1 MNKGNIFVD
10 RKVMAVC
17 ISLLIALIGFICL
30 KTLPIEQYPDIA
42 PPTVM
47 ITTSYT
53 GADANTVMKSVV
65 MPIEEAVNGVENMA
79 YMTSEASATGEVSIN
94 VFFKQGTDPDMAAVN
109 VQNRVSAALGLLPQE
124 VTRVGVKVEKRQN
137 NILQIAALVSR
148 DGKFDNDFIANYID
162 INVKPRLLRVT
173 GVGAVQNL
181 GNTYSLRIW
190 MKPDVMA
197 QYNLEPQD
205 IFAAIGNQN
214 MVAATGSLGEQ
225 SGNTYQYNL
234 EYKGRL
240 QSIEEFESIVLRTSD
255 GNVLH
260 LRDVADV
267 ELGALSYS
275 FSSKVDGQP
284 GVAFIINQAP
294 GANATQVNAAIN
306 ELYDDI
312 KENMPAGM
320 EFTILQT
327 SDDFLYAAI
336 HNVVETLIIAIIL
349 VILVVYFFLQNF
361 KATLIPSISIIVSLL
376 GTFAVVKVAGFSLN
390 ILTLFALVLAIGTVV
405 DDAIVVVE
413 AVMAKMESGYTSAYK
428 ATKDAMS
435 EVTVAVISCTLVF
448 MAVFIPVTFM
458 PGTSGTFFTQF
469 GITIASSV
477 GLSCISALTLC
488 PALTAVL
495 FRPKKE
501 AQETQHKGLNYWVKS
516 AYEAG
521 YNAILGKYKNG
532 VTHFLQKPGRAWL
545 WLLAAVIAMVF
556 AMRSLPAGLVPQ
568 EDQGVIM
575 VDVTAPAGSPLVET
589 DKIMAQVEEH
599 VLRLE
604 EVESYAKISGFG
616 LLSGTGVSYGTLV
629 IRLKPWDERKGY
641 EHYIDYVMGKLYL
654 SCEDIKDAQIIPFQ
668 MPQIPGYGNSNA
680 IDLQMEDLQGGDM
693 THFNEVV
700 NTFLAELQKRPE
712 VQMAMSLYSESFP
725 KYKVDVNATQCDRAG
740 ISPDVVLNTLGAYC
754 GSAYISNFN
763 QYGKVYRVMAGAA
776 PEYRLDP
783 NSLNNIFVKLNDQI
797 VNGQIVSGKMAP
809 ISQFVTLIPAVG
821 SATQK
826 RFNLYQSIACS
837 VQPNS
842 GYSEGDVQK
851 VIAEVAKEH
860 LPTGYAYEY
869 GGMSRELEANSKSN
883 LTALIYLV
891 CVLLIYMILAS
902 LYESFFIPLAVL
914 LSVPFGLMGSFAFSW
929 LCGQEN
935 NIYLQTG
942 VIMLIGLLAKTAIL
956 ITEFAVEKRK
966 QGMPILQAALS
977 ACEDRLRPILMTVVT
992 MIAGMIPLII
1002 EGGAGANG
1010 NRALAIG
1017 VTGGMAVGTLALVFV
1032 VPAFYIIFQMLHE
1045 RFQGGE
1051 KPVNE
1056 DTETSASQNTSDAPH
1071 TSTPVSDKKNKI
1083 TTVLVLGTLTLCT
1096 LFPSC
1101 GVFKRYEAPQQPEQ
1115 DSIVTAVSEADW
1127 QTYIEDPVLQG
1138 YIKTALANNVDYRS
1152 RQLAIREAD
1161 ARLRAAKLGFL
1172 PTLAI
1177 NTANVGVS
1185 GTVTPGSGTSGAV
1198 LSYQIPLALNWG
1210 GEGLGTITNRKRQ
1223 AQVLREQADDNL
1235 AAAHANLVATMA
1247 RVYTQLQLLDYQA
1260 TIIDSTELIWQR
1272 VLEVQRVLVKNGQA
1286 YSPSVGQMEASL
1298 INVQIQR
1305 KQLLEQINSLELTM
1319 CQLMNEEPHSVVRS
1333 PWTSYE
1339 FAEWTLEPIPAT
1351 QLSNR
1356 ADVRAAERNVAAAFY
1371 QTNMAKAAFC
1381 PALSL
1386 SGLLGWTNNGG
1397 VVVNPGQLLMNAVL
1411 GLAQP
1416 IFAGGKLKANLQVAR
1431 LEQEEAANRYVET
1444 MLRAGR
1450 EVNDAIFRCRNAQE
1464 QDALYRR
1471 LLATQSDAYN
1481 GTCELMKKGKA
1492 TYLEVLTAQEA
1503 YLKAQ
1508 LADVTN
1514 RYNGMI
1520 SLIDLYIAL
1529 GGGTK

>member
-1 MNKGNIFVD
+1 MAKGNIFVD

-17 ISLLIALIGFICL
+17 ISLLIALVGFICL

-65 MPIEEAVNGVENMA
+65 MPIEEAVNGVEDMA
-79 YMTSEASATGEVSIN
+79 YMTSEASATGDVNIN
-94 VFFKQGTDPDMAAVN
+94 VFFKQGTDPNMAAVN

-137 NILQIAALVSR
+137 NILQISALVSR

-197 QYNLEPQD
+197 RYGIAPED

-240 QSIEEFESIVLRTSD
+240 QSIDEFNDIVLRSSG

-267 ELGALSYS
+267 ELGALNYS
-275 FSSKVDGQP
+275 FSSRVDGQP
-284 GVAFIINQAP
+284 GVVFMINQAP

-306 ELYDDI
+306 EIYKDLQ
-312 KENMPAGM
+312 KTMPAGL
-320 EFTILQT
+320 EFTTLQT
-327 SDDFLYAAI
+327 SDDFLFAAI

-349 VILVVYFFLQNF
+349 VILVVYFFLQDF

-376 GTFAVVKVAGFSLN
+376 GTFAVVKIAGFSLN

-413 AVMAKMESGYTSAYK
+413 AVMAKMEHGYTSAYK

-488 PALTAVL
+488 PALTAML

-501 AQETQHKGLNYWVKS
+501 SENGKKSLNQWVKE

-532 VTHFLQKPGRAWL
+532 VGKFIQKPGRAWI
-545 WLLAAVIAMVF
+545 WLIAAVVAMVL
-556 AMRSLPAGLVPQ
+556 AMRALPAGLVPQ
-568 EDQGVIM
+568 EDQGVFV

-616 LLSGTGVSYGTLV
+616 IISGTGVSYGTLV
-629 IRLKPWDERKGY
+629 VRLKPWDDRKGL
-641 EHYIDYVMGKLYL
+641 EHYIDMVMAKLYY
-654 SCEDIKDAQIIPFQ
+654 SCEDIKDAKIFPAQ
-668 MPQIPGYGNSNA
+668 MPQIPGYGNNNG

-693 THFNEVV
+693 SKFNEVV
-700 NTFLAELQKRPE
+700 NAFLAELQKHPE
-712 VQMAMSLYSESFP
+712 VQIAQSLYSESFP

-740 ISPDVVLNTLGAYC
+740 ISPDVVLNTLGAFC

-783 NSLNNIFVKLNDQI
+783 SSLNNIFVRIGDE
-797 VNGQIVSGKMAP
+797 MAP
-809 ISQFVTLIPAVG
+809 ISQFVTLTPTVG
-821 SATQK
+821 SASQK
-826 RFNLYQSIACS
+826 RFNLYQSIGCFI
-837 VQPNS
+837 QPNA
-842 GYSEGDVQK
+842 GYSEGDVQR
-851 VIAEVAKEH
+851 VIDEVAKDH
-860 LPTGYAYEY
+860 LPAGYSYEY
-869 GGMSRELEANSKSN
+869 GGMSRELQANSKSN
-883 LTALIYLV
+883 MTALIYLV

-902 LYESFFIPLAVL
+902 LYESYFIPLAVL

-929 LCGQEN
+929 LCGQQN

-966 QGMPILQAALS
+966 QGMPILEAAMG

-1017 VTGGMAVGTLALVFV
+1017 VTGGMAVGTLALLFV
-1032 VPAFYIIFQMLHE
+1032 VPAFYIIFQKLHE
-1045 RFQGGE
+1045 RFQGESEEQPLPDPPHKGG
-1051 KPVNE
+1051 KS
-1056 DTETSASQNTSDAPH
+1056 SAANQIA
-1071 TSTPVSDKKNKI
+1071 VVI
-1083 TTVLVLGTLTLCT
+1083 VLCT
-1096 LFPSC
+1096 FVFSSC
-1101 GVFKRYEAPQQPEQ
+1101 GIFKKYEPAAKPEA
-1115 DSIVTAVSEADW
+1115 DSLVTAVNDESW
-1127 QTYIEDPVLQG
+1127 QTYITDPVLQG
-1138 YIKTALANNVDYRS
+1138 HVRKALANNVDYRS
-1152 RQLAIREAD
+1152 RQLAVQEAD

-1177 NTANVGVS
+1177 TPANVGVM
-1185 GTVTPGSGTSGAV
+1185 GTYSPDGGMSGATLTYQV
-1198 LSYQIPLALNWG
+1198 PLSLNWG
-1210 GEGLGTITNRKRQ
+1210 GEGFGTITNRKRQ
-1223 AQVLREQADDNL
+1223 AQALREQAEDNR
-1235 AAAHANLVATMA
+1235 AAAHANLVATIA
-1247 RVYTQLQLLDYQA
+1247 RTYTQLQLLDYQA
-1260 TIIDSTELIWQR
+1260 IIMDSTEVIWQR
-1272 VLEVQRVLVKNGQA
+1272 VLEIQKVLVKNGHA
-1286 YSPSVGQMEASL
+1286 YSPSIGQMEASL

-1305 KQLLEQINSLELTM
+1305 KQLMEQIHSLELSM
-1319 CQLMNEEPHSVVRS
+1319 CMLLNEEPHEIARS
-1333 PWTSYE
+1333 PWKSYE
-1339 FAEWTLEPIPAT
+1339 FEVWSIEPIPAA

-1386 SGLLGWTNNGG
+1386 SGLIGWTNNGG

-1411 GLAQP
+1411 GLTQP
-1416 IFAGGKLKANLQVAR
+1416 IFAGGKLKANLKIAKLQ
-1431 LEQEEAANRYVET
+1431 QEDAANRYVET
-1444 MLRAGR
+1444 MLRAGN
-1450 EVNDAIFRCRNAQE
+1450 EVNDAIFRCKNAQE
-1464 QDALYRR
+1464 QDTLYQR
-1471 LLATQSDAYN
+1471 LLTTQSESYQ

-1492 TYLEVLTAQEA
+1492 SYLEVLTAQEN

-1508 LADVTN
+1508 LSDVTN
-1514 RYNGMI
+1514 RYNGLI
-1520 SLIDLYIAL
+1520 SLIDLYVAL

>member
-17 ISLLIALIGFICL
+17 ISLLIALVGFICL
-30 KTLPIEQYPDIA
+30 KTLPIEQYPNIA

-47 ITTSYT
+47 ITTSYS
-53 GADANTVMKSVV
+53 GADANTVMNSVV

-79 YMTSEASATGEVSIN
+79 YMTSEASATGDVNIN

-137 NILQIAALVSR
+137 NILQITALVSR

-162 INVKPRLLRVT
+162 INVKPGLLRVT
-173 GVGAVQNL
+173 GVGSVQLL

-197 QYNLEPQD
+197 RYGIDPQD
-205 IFAAIGNQN
+205 VFAAIGNQN

-240 QSIEEFESIVLRTSD
+240 QSIEEFEDIVLRTSN

-260 LRDVADV
+260 LKDVADV
-267 ELGALSYS
+267 ELGALNYS
-275 FSSKVDGQP
+275 FSSRVDGQP
-284 GVAFIINQAP
+284 GVAFIIYQAP
-294 GANATQVNAAIN
+294 GANATQVNASIN
-306 ELYDDI
+306 ELY
-312 KENMPAGM
+312 KEINKSMPAGM

-336 HNVVETLIIAIIL
+336 HNVVETLIIAILL

-413 AVMAKMESGYTSAYK
+413 AVMAKMENGYTSAYK

-501 AQETQHKGLNYWVKS
+501 EKTTKKTFSQYVKE
-516 AYEAG
+516 AYDAG
-521 YNAILGKYKNG
+521 YNAILSKYKNG
-532 VTHFLQKPGRAWL
+532 VSKFLQKPRRAWL
-545 WLLAAVIAMVF
+545 LLAVAVVLMVL

-568 EDQGVIM
+568 EDQGVFL

-589 DKIMAQVEEH
+589 DKIMAEVEEH

-616 LLSGTGVSYGTLV
+616 IVSGTGVNYGTLV
-629 IRLKPWDERKGY
+629 VRLKPWDKREGM
-641 EHYIDYVMGKLYL
+641 EHYIDMVMAKLYY
-654 SCEDIKDAQIIPFQ
+654 SCEDIKDAQIFPGQ
-668 MPQIPGYGNSNA
+668 MPQIPGYGNSDG
-680 IDLQMEDLQGGDM
+680 IDLQMEDLRGGDM
-693 THFNEVV
+693 SHFNEVV
-700 NTFLAELQKRPE
+700 NSFLAEVQKHPE
-712 VQMAMSLYSESFP
+712 VQMAISLYSESYP

-783 NSLNNIFVKLNDQI
+783 NSLNNIFVRIGDE
-797 VNGQIVSGKMAP
+797 MAP
-809 ISQFVTLIPAVG
+809 IAQFVTLTPSVG

-826 RFNLYQSIACS
+826 RFNLYQSIACN
-837 VQPNS
+837 VKPNP
-842 GYSEGDVQK
+842 GYSDGDVQR
-851 VIAEVAKEH
+851 VIAEVAKDH
-860 LPTGYAYEY
+860 LPAGYGYEY

-914 LSVPFGLMGSFAFSW
+914 LSVPFGLMGTFAFSW
-929 LCGQEN
+929 LCGQQN

-966 QGMPILQAALS
+966 QGMPIVEAALS

-1032 VPAFYIIFQMLHE
+1032 VPAFYIIFQKLHE

-1051 KPVNE
+1051 AAVEEPADSPKPE
-1056 DTETSASQNTSDAPH
+1056 IPGPQTTSRTSVIAILA
-1071 TSTPVSDKKNKI
+1071 VSS
-1083 TTVLVLGTLTLCT
+1083 LLLS
-1096 LFPSC
+1096 SC
-1101 GVFKRYEAPQQPEQ
+1101 GIFKYYTPAEQPAR
-1115 DSIVTAVSEADW
+1115 DSLVTAVSEADW
-1127 QTYIEDPVLQG
+1127 KTYIEDPVLRNL
-1138 YIKTALANNVDYRS
+1138 IDTALANNVDYRT
-1152 RQLAIREAD
+1152 RQLAIQEAD

-1172 PTLAI
+1172 PTLAVSP
-1177 NTANVGVS
+1177 ANVGVS

-1198 LSYQIPLALNWG
+1198 LSYQVPLSLNWG
-1210 GEGLGTITNRKRQ
+1210 GEGFGTITNRKRQ
-1223 AQVLREQADDNL
+1223 AEVLREQAKDNR
-1235 AAAHANLVATMA
+1235 AAMHANLVATIA
-1247 RVYTQLQLLDYQA
+1247 RLYTQLQLLDYEA
-1260 TIIDSTELIWQR
+1260 IIMDSTELIWQR
-1272 VLEVQRVLVKNGQA
+1272 VLEVQRILVRNGQA

-1298 INVQIQR
+1298 INVRIQR
-1305 KQLLEQINSLELTM
+1305 KQLSQEIHSLELSL
-1319 CQLMNEEPHSVVRS
+1319 CRLLNEEPHEIARS
-1333 PWTSYE
+1333 PWTSYT
-1339 FAEWTLEPIPAT
+1339 FDTWTVEPVPASL
-1351 QLSNR
+1351 LSNR

-1386 SGLLGWTNNGG
+1386 SGLIGWTNNGG
-1397 VVVNPGQLLMNAVL
+1397 VVANPGQLLMNAVL
-1411 GLAQP
+1411 GLSQP
-1416 IFAGGKLKANLQVAR
+1416 IFAGGKLKANLKIAKLQ
-1431 LEQEEAANRYVET
+1431 QEEAANRYVET
-1444 MLRAGR
+1444 MLRAGS

-1464 QDALYRR
+1464 QDELYQR
-1471 LLATQSDAYN
+1471 LLTTQQESYD

-1492 TYLEVLTAQEA
+1492 SYLEVLTAQEN

-1514 RYNGMI
+1514 RYNGLI

>member
-1 MNKGNIFVD
+1 MAKGNIFVD

-17 ISLLIALIGFICL
+17 ISLLIALVGFICL

-47 ITTSYT
+47 ISTSYS

-79 YMTSEASATGEVSIN
+79 YMTSEASATGDVNIN
-94 VFFKQGTDPDMAAVN
+94 VYFNQGTDADMAAVN

-148 DGKFDNDFIANYID
+148 DGKFDIDFIANYID

-173 GVGAVQNL
+173 GVGAVQLL

-197 QYNLEPQD
+197 QYGLEPND

-214 MVAATGSLGEQ
+214 MVAATGALGEQ

-240 QSIEEFESIVLRTSD
+240 QSIEEFESIVLRTSN

-267 ELGALSYS
+267 ELGALNYS
-275 FSSKVDGQP
+275 FSSRVDGRP
-284 GVAFIINQAP
+284 GVAFMINQAP
-294 GANATQVNAAIN
+294 GANATQVNASIN
-306 ELYDDI
+306 ELYDQI
-312 KENMPAGM
+312 KKSMPAGL

-336 HNVVETLIIAIIL
+336 HNVVETLIIAILL

-477 GLSCISALTLC
+477 GLSCLSALTLC
-488 PALTAVL
+488 PALTAIL
-495 FRPKKE
+495 FKPKKE
-501 AQETQHKGLNYWVKS
+501 TSSAKKSFSQRVKQ
-516 AYEAG
+516 AYDAA

-532 VTHFLQKPGRAWL
+532 VAKFLKKPRRAWL
-545 WLLAAVIAMVF
+545 WLIAAVIAMVF
-556 AMRSLPAGLVPQ
+556 AMRALPSGLVPQ

-575 VDVTAPAGSPLVET
+575 VDVSAPAGSPLVET

-616 LLSGTGVSYGTLV
+616 LISGTGVSYGTLV
-629 IRLKPWDERKGY
+629 VRLKPWEQRKGI
-641 EHYIDYVMGKLYL
+641 EHYIDYVMAKLYL
-654 SCEDIKDAQIIPFQ
+654 SCEDIKDAQVIPFQ

-693 THFNEVV
+693 SKFNEVV
-700 NTFLAELQKRPE
+700 NNFLAELQKHPE

-783 NSLNNIFVKLNDQI
+783 SSLNNIFVKLNGKM
-797 VNGQIVSGKMAP
+797 VNGEMVNEMAP
-809 ISQFVTLIPAVG
+809 IAQFVTLTPAVG

-837 VQPNS
+837 VQPS
-842 GYSEGDVQK
+842 AGYSEGNVQK
-851 VIAEVAKEH
+851 VIEEVAKTH
-860 LPTGYAYEY
+860 LPTGYTFEY
-869 GGMSRELEANSKSN
+869 GGMSRELQANSKSN

-891 CVLLIYMILAS
+891 CILLIYMILAS

-914 LSVPFGLMGSFAFSW
+914 LSVPFGLMGSFALSW

-966 QGMPILQAALS
+966 QGMPIVEAALG

-1032 VPAFYIIFQMLHE
+1032 VPAFYIIFQKLHE
-1045 RFQGGE
+1045 RFQGEPEPVEEE
-1051 KPVNE
+1051 KKSSIINNKSSIIIVLI
-1056 DTETSASQNTSDAPH
+1056 ASTM
-1071 TSTPVSDKKNKI
+1071 
-1083 TTVLVLGTLTLCT
+1083 TLS
-1096 LFPSC
+1096 SC
-1101 GVFKRYEAPQQPEQ
+1101 GIFKKYEPAQQGPQ
-1115 DSIVTAVSEADW
+1115 DSLITAVSEENW
-1127 QTYIEDPVLQG
+1127 QTYITDPILQG
-1138 YIKTALANNVDYRS
+1138 HIRKALENNVDYRS
-1152 RQLAIREAD
+1152 RRLAIQEAD

-1177 NTANVGVS
+1177 SPANVGVS
-1185 GTVTPGSGTSGAV
+1185 GTYTPDAGTSGATLTYQV
-1198 LSYQIPLALNWG
+1198 PLSLNWG
-1210 GEGLGTITNRKRQ
+1210 GEGFGTITNRKRQ
-1223 AQVLREQADDNL
+1223 AQVLREQAEDNR
-1235 AAAHANLVATMA
+1235 AAAHANLVATVA
-1247 RVYTQLQLLDYQA
+1247 RMYTQLQLLDYQGV
-1260 TIIDSTELIWQR
+1260 ILDSTEVIWQQ
-1272 VLEVQRVLVKNGQA
+1272 VLEIQRVLVKNGQA
-1286 YSPSVGQMEASL
+1286 YSPSIGQMEASL

-1305 KQLLEQINSLELTM
+1305 KQLLEQIHSLELSM
-1319 CQLMNEEPHSVVRS
+1319 CLLLNEEPHTIARS
-1333 PWTSYE
+1333 PWSSYT
-1339 FAEWTLEPIPAT
+1339 FTPWTLEPVPASR
-1351 QLSNR
+1351 LSNR

-1386 SGLLGWTNNGG
+1386 SGLIGWTNNGG
-1397 VVVNPGQLLMNAVL
+1397 IVVNPGQLLMNAAL
-1411 GLAQP
+1411 GLSQP
-1416 IFAGGKLKANLQVAR
+1416 IFAGGKLKANLKIAKLQ
-1431 LEQEEAANRYVET
+1431 QEEAANRYVET
-1444 MLRAGR
+1444 MLKAGS
-1450 EVNDAIFRCRNAQE
+1450 EVNDAIFRCQSAQV
-1464 QDALYRR
+1464 QDSLYQR
-1471 LLATQSDAYN
+1471 LLTTQSESYQ

-1492 TYLEVLTAQEA
+1492 SYLEVLTAQEN
-1503 YLKAQ
+1503 YLNAQ

-1514 RYNGMI
+1514 RYNGLI
-1520 SLIDLYIAL
+1520 SLIDLYVAL
-1529 GGGTK
+1529 GGATR

>member
-1 MNKGNIFVD
+1 MSKGNIFVD

-42 PPTVM
+42 PPTVQ

-79 YMTSEASATGEVSIN
+79 YMTSEASATGEVTIN
-94 VFFKQGTDPDMAAVN
+94 VYFKQGTDPNMAAVN
-109 VQNRVSAALGLLPQE
+109 VQNRVSACMGLLPQE

-137 NILQIAALVSR
+137 NILQIGALVSR
-148 DGKFDNDFIANYID
+148 DSKFDAEFIANYID

-173 GVGAVQNL
+173 GVGGVQNL

-197 QYNLEPQD
+197 RYGIEPND
-205 IFAAIGNQN
+205 VFAAIGNQN

-240 QSIEEFESIVLRTSD
+240 QKIEEFEDIVLRANKGT
-255 GNVLH
+255 VLH
-260 LRDVADV
+260 LRDVADI

-275 FSSKVDGQP
+275 FSSSIDGKP

-306 ELYDDI
+306 ELYEEL
-312 KENMPAGM
+312 KRTMPAGL

-327 SDDFLYAAI
+327 SDDFLYAAM
-336 HNVVETLIIAIIL
+336 HNVVETLIIAILL
-349 VILVVYFFLQNF
+349 VILVVYFFLQDF

-376 GTFAVVKVAGFSLN
+376 GTFALVKIAGFSLN

-413 AVMAKMESGYTSAYK
+413 AVMAKMEAGYHSAYK

-435 EVTVAVISCTLVF
+435 EVSVAVISCTLVF

-488 PALTAVL
+488 PALTAIL
-495 FRPKKE
+495 FRPKGGENE
-501 AQETQHKGLNYWVKS
+501 AMKGERKGLNYYVKL
-516 AYEAG
+516 AYQTS
-521 YNAILGKYKNG
+521 YNAILSKYKNG
-532 VTHFLQKPGRAWL
+532 VAKFLKKPNMAWIF
-545 WLLAAVIAMVF
+545 LLVAVLLMVWT
-556 AMRSLPAGLVPQ
+556 MKNLPSGLVPQ
-568 EDQGVIM
+568 EDQGVIL
-575 VDVTAPAGSPLVET
+575 VDVTAPAGSPLGET
-589 DKIMAQVEEH
+589 EKIMSKVEKH
-599 VLRLE
+599 VLELE
-604 EVESYAKISGFG
+604 EMQSYAKISGFG
-616 LLSGTGVSYGTLV
+616 LLSGTGVSYGTFI
-629 IRLKPWDERKGY
+629 IRLKPWDDRKGL
-641 EHYIDYVMGKLYL
+641 EHYIDMVRAKLYL
-654 SCEDIKDAQIIPFQ
+654 ACEDVKEAQIIPFQ

-693 THFNEVV
+693 SVFNGVV
-700 NTFLAELQKRPE
+700 QDFLAELQQRPE
-712 VQMAMSLYSESFP
+712 IQMAMSLYSESFP

-740 ISPDVVLNTLGAYC
+740 VSPDVVLNTLGAYC

-776 PEYRLDP
+776 PQYRLDP
-783 NSLNNIFVKLNDQI
+783 SSLNNIFVKVGDE
-797 VNGQIVSGKMAP
+797 MAP
-809 ISQFVTLIPAVG
+809 IAQFVTLTPAVG

-837 VQPNS
+837 VQPNV
-842 GYSEGDVQK
+842 GYSEGDVQR
-851 VIAEVAKEH
+851 VIAEVAANK
-860 LPTGYAYEY
+860 LPSGYSYEY

-883 LTALIYLV
+883 LTGLIYMV
-891 CVLLIYMILAS
+891 CVLLIYLILAS

-914 LSVPFGLMGSFAFSW
+914 FSVPFGLMGSFAFSW

-966 QGMPILQAALS
+966 QGMDITEAAMK

-1017 VTGGMAVGTLALVFV
+1017 VTGGMAIGTLALVFV
-1032 VPAFYIIFQMLHE
+1032 VPAFYILFQRLHE
-1045 RFQGGE
+1045 RFQGPMVAKEEAKEELQAPKG
-1051 KPVNE
+1051 KGLSMIMVLVI
-1056 DTETSASQNTSDAPH
+1056 SASLLS
-1071 TSTPVSDKKNKI
+1071 
-1083 TTVLVLGTLTLCT
+1083 
-1096 LFPSC
+1096 SC
-1101 GVFKRYEAPQQPEQ
+1101 GIFKKYESVNPLGAPQSELSAAQQEVMQ
-1115 DSIVTAVSEADW
+1115 LIDSADW
-1127 QTYIEDPVLQG
+1127 QAFIEDPVLRSH
-1138 YIKTALANNVDYRS
+1138 INVALKSNVDYLS

-1161 ARLRAAKLGFL
+1161 ARLRAAKLGFV
-1172 PTLAI
+1172 PTLALSP
-1177 NTANVGVS
+1177 ANVGVS
-1185 GTVTPGSGTSGAV
+1185 GTFTPDNGTAGPT
-1198 LSYQIPLALNWG
+1198 LSYQVPLALNWG
-1210 GEGLGTITNRKRQ
+1210 GEGFGTLTNRKRQ
-1223 AQVLREQADDNL
+1223 AQVLRDQAEDNRL
-1235 AAAHANLVATMA
+1235 VAHANLIATMA
-1247 RVYTQLQLLDYQA
+1247 RTYTQLQLLDYQA
-1260 TIIDSTELIWQR
+1260 AIIDSTEQIWMK

-1298 INVQIQR
+1298 INVRIQR
-1305 KQLLEQINSLELTM
+1305 KQLEQQIHTLELAF
-1319 CQLMNEEPHSVVRS
+1319 CLLKNEEPQDVARS
-1333 PWTSYE
+1333 PWTSYAFE
-1339 FAEWTLEPIPAT
+1339 RMDIAPIPASK
-1351 QLSNR
+1351 LSNR
-1356 ADVRAAERNVAAAFY
+1356 ADVRAAERNVASAYY

-1386 SGLLGWTNNGG
+1386 SGLVGWTNNGG
-1397 VVVNPGQLLMNAVL
+1397 VVANPGQLLMNAVL

-1416 IFAGGKLKANLQVAR
+1416 IFAGGKLKANLTIAKAQ
-1431 LEQEEAANRYVET
+1431 QEDAANRYVET
-1444 MLRAGR
+1444 MLKAGS
-1450 EVNDAIFRCRNAQE
+1450 EVNN
-1464 QDALYRR
+1464 ALYRCQSAQDQDTLYLR
-1471 LLATQSDAYN
+1471 LLATQKESYE
-1481 GTCELMKKGKA
+1481 GTLELMRNGKA
-1492 TYLEVLTAQEA
+1492 SYLEVLSAQEN

-1514 RYNGMI
+1514 RYNGLI

-1529 GGGTK
+1529 GGATK

>member
-1 MNKGNIFVD
+1 MAKGNIFVD
-10 RKVMAVC
+10 RRVMAVC
-17 ISLLIALIGFICL
+17 ISLLIALVGFICL

-47 ITTSYT
+47 ITTSYS

-79 YMTSEASATGEVSIN
+79 YMTSEATATGEVNIN
-94 VFFKQGTDPDMAAVN
+94 VYFKQGTDPNMAAVN

-137 NILQIAALVSR
+137 NILQISALVSR

-197 QYNLEPQD
+197 RYGIAPED

-240 QSIEEFESIVLRTSD
+240 QSIEEFNDIVLRSAG

-275 FSSKVDGQP
+275 FSSRVDGQP
-284 GVAFIINQAP
+284 GVVFMINQAP

-306 ELYDDI
+306 DI
-312 KENMPAGM
+312 YKDLQKTMPAGL
-320 EFTILQT
+320 EFTTLQT
-327 SDDFLYAAI
+327 SDDFLFAAI

-349 VILVVYFFLQNF
+349 VILVVYFFLQDF

-413 AVMAKMESGYTSAYK
+413 AVMAKMEHGYTSAYK

-488 PALTAVL
+488 PALTAIL

-501 AQETQHKGLNYWVKS
+501 ATNGKKSFSQWVKE
-516 AYEAG
+516 AYETG

-532 VTHFLQKPGRAWL
+532 VSRFIRKPGRAWI
-545 WLLAAVIAMVF
+545 WLIAAVVAMVF
-556 AMRSLPAGLVPQ
+556 AMRALPAGLVPQ
-568 EDQGVIM
+568 EDQGVFV

-616 LLSGTGVSYGTLV
+616 IISGTGVSYGTLV
-629 IRLKPWDERKGY
+629 VRLKPWDDRKGI
-641 EHYIDYVMGKLYL
+641 EHYIDMVMAKLYL
-654 SCEDIKDAQIIPFQ
+654 SCEDIKDAMIFPAQ
-668 MPQIPGYGNSNA
+668 MPQIPGYGNNNG

-693 THFNEVV
+693 SKFNEAV
-700 NTFLAELQKRPE
+700 NAFLAELQKRPE
-712 VQMAMSLYSESFP
+712 VQIAQSLYSESFP

-740 ISPDVVLNTLGAYC
+740 ISPDVVLNTLGAFC

-783 NSLNNIFVKLNDQI
+783 NSLNNIFVRIGDE
-797 VNGQIVSGKMAP
+797 MAP
-809 ISQFVTLIPAVG
+809 ISQFVTLTPTVG
-821 SATQK
+821 SASQK
-826 RFNLYQSIACS
+826 RFNLYQSIACFI
-837 VQPNS
+837 QPNA
-842 GYSEGDVQK
+842 GYSEGDVQR
-851 VIAEVAKEH
+851 VIEEVAKDH
-860 LPTGYAYEY
+860 LAAGYGYEY

-883 LTALIYLV
+883 LTVLIYLV
-891 CVLLIYMILAS
+891 CILLIYMILAS
-902 LYESFFIPLAVL
+902 LYESYFIPLAVL

-929 LCGQEN
+929 LCGQQN

-966 QGMPILQAALS
+966 QGMPIMEAALG

-1032 VPAFYIIFQMLHE
+1032 VPAFYIIFQKLHE
-1045 RFQGGE
+1045 RFQGE
-1051 KPVNE
+1051 MKPVE
-1056 DTETSASQNTSDAPH
+1056 ETSEVPDTDMPKSR
-1071 TSTPVSDKKNKI
+1071 KKNPVA
-1083 TTVLVLGTLTLCT
+1083 TVLILCT
-1096 LFPSC
+1096 LSLSTFMFSSC
-1101 GVFKRYEAPQQPEQ
+1101 GVFKKYEPAQRPEA
-1115 DSIVTAVSEADW
+1115 DSLVTAVSEESW
-1127 QTYIEDPVLQG
+1127 QTYITDPVLQG
-1138 YIKTALANNVDYRS
+1138 HIRKALESNVDYRS
-1152 RQLAIREAD
+1152 RRIAVQEAD

-1177 NTANVGVS
+1177 SPANVGVS
-1185 GTVTPGSGTSGAV
+1185 GAYTPGAGMSGAT
-1198 LSYQIPLALNWG
+1198 LSYQVPLSLNWG
-1210 GEGLGTITNRKRQ
+1210 GEGFGTITNRKRQ
-1223 AQVLREQADDNL
+1223 AEVLREQAEDNR
-1235 AAAHANLVATMA
+1235 AAAHANLVATIA
-1247 RVYTQLQLLDYQA
+1247 RTYTQLQLLDYQA
-1260 TIIDSTELIWQR
+1260 IILDSTEVIWQR
-1272 VLEVQRVLVKNGQA
+1272 VLEIQRVLVKNGQA
-1286 YSPSVGQMEASL
+1286 YSPSIGQMEASL

-1305 KQLLEQINSLELTM
+1305 KQLLEQIHSLELSM
-1319 CQLMNEEPHSVVRS
+1319 CLLLNEEPHEIARS
-1333 PWTSYE
+1333 PWKSYE
-1339 FAEWTLEPIPAT
+1339 FEVWTIKSIPAS

-1386 SGLLGWTNNGG
+1386 SGLIGWTNNGG
-1397 VVVNPGQLLMNAVL
+1397 IVANPGQLLMNAAL
-1411 GLAQP
+1411 GLTQP
-1416 IFAGGKLKANLQVAR
+1416 IFAGGKLKANLKIAK

-1444 MLRAGR
+1444 MLRAGN
-1450 EVNDAIFRCRNAQE
+1450 EVNDAIFRCQNAQE
-1464 QDALYRR
+1464 QDSLYQR
-1471 LLATQSDAYN
+1471 LLTTQSESYN

-1492 TYLEVLTAQEA
+1492 SYLEVLTAQEN

-1514 RYNGMI
+1514 RYNGLI
-1520 SLIDLYIAL
+1520 SLIDLYVAI

>member
-1 MNKGNIFVD
+1 MNRGNIFVD

-17 ISLLIALIGFICL
+17 ISLLIALVGFICL
-30 KTLPIEQYPDIA
+30 NTLPIEQYPDIA

-79 YMTSEASATGEVSIN
+79 YMTSEASATGDVSIN

-137 NILQIAALVSR
+137 NILQITALVSR

-173 GVGAVQNL
+173 GVGAIQLL

-197 QYNLEPQD
+197 RYGLDPQD

-240 QSIEEFESIVLRTSD
+240 QSIAEFEDIVLRTYN

-267 ELGALSYS
+267 ELGALNYS
-275 FSSKVDGQP
+275 FSSRVDGKP

-294 GANATQVNAAIN
+294 GANATEVNAAIG
-306 ELYDDI
+306 EIYEDI
-312 KENMPAGM
+312 KQTMPAGL

-327 SDDFLYAAI
+327 SDDFLYAAM
-336 HNVVETLIIAIIL
+336 HNVVETLIIAILL

-413 AVMAKMESGYTSAYK
+413 AVMAKMESGYKSAYK

-488 PALTAVL
+488 PALTAML
-495 FRPKKE
+495 FRPKDEQKE
-501 AQETQHKGLNYWVKS
+501 QRKGLNYWVKT

-532 VTHFLQKPGRAWL
+532 VSRFLQKPRRAWL
-545 WLLAAVIAMVF
+545 WLLAAVVAMVF
-556 AMRSLPAGLVPQ
+556 AMRALPSGLVPQ
-568 EDQGVIM
+568 EDQGVFL

-616 LLSGTGVSYGTLV
+616 IVSGTGVNYGTLV
-629 IRLKPWDERKGY
+629 VRLKPWDKRKGM
-641 EHYIDYVMGKLYL
+641 EHYIDMVMAKLYY
-654 SCEDIKDAQIIPFQ
+654 SCEDIKDAQVFPGQ
-668 MPQIPGYGNSNA
+668 MPQIPGYGNSDG

-693 THFNEVV
+693 SKFNEVV
-700 NTFLAELQKRPE
+700 NSFLAELQKHKE
-712 VQMAMSLYSESFP
+712 VQMAISLYSESYP

-740 ISPDVVLNTLGAYC
+740 ISPDMVLNTLGAYC

-783 NSLNNIFVKLNDQI
+783 NSLNNIFVRVGNE
-797 VNGQIVSGKMAP
+797 MAP
-809 ISQFVTLIPAVG
+809 IAQFVTLTPAVG

-837 VQPNS
+837 VKPNP
-842 GYSEGDVQK
+842 GYSDGDVQK
-851 VIAEVAKEH
+851 IIEQVAKEY
-860 LPTGYAYEY
+860 LPAGYGYEY

-883 LTALIYLV
+883 LTVLIYLV
-891 CVLLIYMILAS
+891 CILLIYMILAS

-966 QGMPILQAALS
+966 QGMGIVEAALG

-1032 VPAFYIIFQMLHE
+1032 VPAFYIIFQKLHE
-1045 RFQGGE
+1045 RFQGGDE
-1051 KPVNE
+1051 GADPTPQTVEAGTQPSGNKPVASMIVVALVASFSLSSCTIFKQYQPTDRPE
-1056 DTETSASQNTSDAPH
+1056 ADT
-1071 TSTPVSDKKNKI
+1071 
-1083 TTVLVLGTLTLCT
+1083 L
-1096 LFPSC
+1096 
-1101 GVFKRYEAPQQPEQ
+1101 
-1115 DSIVTAVSEADW
+1115 VTAVSEADW
-1127 QTYIEDPVLQG
+1127 QTYIEDPILQG
-1138 YIKTALANNVDYRS
+1138 YIQTALKSNVDYRS
-1152 RQLAIREAD
+1152 RQLAVQEAD
-1161 ARLRAAKLGFL
+1161 ARLRAAKLGYA
-1172 PTLAI
+1172 PTLALS
-1177 NTANVGVS
+1177 TASVGVS
-1185 GTVTPGSGTSGAV
+1185 GTVTPGSGASGAT
-1198 LSYQIPLALNWG
+1198 LSYQVPLALNWG
-1210 GEGLGTITNRKRQ
+1210 GEGFGTITNRKRQ
-1223 AQVLREQADDNL
+1223 AQMLREQADDNL

-1247 RVYTQLQLLDYQA
+1247 RAYTQLQLLDYQA
-1260 TIIDSTELIWQR
+1260 HILDSTELIWQR
-1272 VLEVQRVLVKNGQA
+1272 VLEMQRVLVKNGHA
-1286 YSPSVGQMEASL
+1286 YSPSVGQMEVSL
-1298 INVQIQR
+1298 LNVQIQR
-1305 KQLLEQINSLELTM
+1305 QQLKNQVHSLELSM
-1319 CQLMNEEPHSVVRS
+1319 CQLMNEEPHAIERS
-1333 PWTSYE
+1333 AWESYT
-1339 FAEWTLEPIPAT
+1339 FNEWSFEPVPAA

-1356 ADVRAAERNVAAAFY
+1356 ADVRAAERNVAVAFY

-1386 SGLLGWTNNGG
+1386 SGLIGWTNGGG
-1397 VVVNPGQLLMNAVL
+1397 VVINPGQLLMNAVL

-1416 IFAGGKLKANLQVAR
+1416 IFAGGKLKANLRVAQ

-1444 MLRAGR
+1444 MLRAGS
-1450 EVNDAIFRCRNAQE
+1450 EVNDAMFRCRNAKE
-1464 QDALYRR
+1464 QGVIYQRMLN
-1471 LLATQSDAYN
+1471 TQREAYN

-1492 TYLEVLTAQEA
+1492 SYIEVLIAQEA
-1503 YLKAQ
+1503 YLNAQ

-1514 RYNGMI
+1514 RYNGLI
-1520 SLIDLYIAL
+1520 SLIDLYVAL

>member
-1 MNKGNIFVD
+1 
-10 RKVMAVC
+10 MAVC
-17 ISLLIALIGFICL
+17 ISLLIALVGFICL

-47 ITTSYT
+47 ISTSYT

-197 QYNLEPQD
+197 RYGLDPQD

-214 MVAATGSLGEQ
+214 MVAATGALGEQ

-240 QSIEEFESIVLRTSD
+240 QSIEEFESIVLRTSN

-275 FSSKVDGQP
+275 FSSRVDGQP

-306 ELYDDI
+306 ELYSLLQTT
-312 KENMPAGM
+312 MPAGL

-336 HNVVETLIIAIIL
+336 HNVVETLIIAILL

-495 FRPKKE
+495 FRPKNESEGKKG
-501 AQETQHKGLNYWVKS
+501 KGLNYWVKT
-516 AYEAG
+516 AYDAA

-532 VTHFLQKPGRAWL
+532 VSRFLQKPRRAWL
-545 WLLAAVIAMVF
+545 WLLAAVVAMVL
-556 AMRSLPAGLVPQ
+556 AMRALPAGLVPQ

-589 DKIMAQVEEH
+589 DKIMAEVEEH

-629 IRLKPWDERKGY
+629 IRLKPWDKRKGY
-641 EHYIDYVMGKLYL
+641 EHYIDYVMAKLYY

-668 MPQIPGYGNSNA
+668 MPQIPGYGNSDG

-693 THFNEVV
+693 SKFNEVV
-700 NTFLAELQKRPE
+700 NNFLAELQKRPE

-783 NSLNNIFVKLNDQI
+783 NSLNNIFVRIGNE
-797 VNGQIVSGKMAP
+797 MAP
-809 ISQFVTLIPAVG
+809 ISQFITLTPAVG

-837 VQPNS
+837 VKPNN
-842 GYSEGDVQK
+842 GFSEGDVQRI
-851 VIAEVAKEH
+851 IADVAKDH
-860 LPTGYAYEY
+860 LPTGYGYEY

-883 LTALIYLV
+883 LTGIIYLV
-891 CVLLIYMILAS
+891 CILLIYMILAS
-902 LYESFFIPLAVL
+902 LYESFFIPFAVL

-929 LCGQEN
+929 LCGQQN

-966 QGMPILQAALS
+966 QGMPILQAALG

-1032 VPAFYIIFQMLHE
+1032 VPAFYIIFQKLHE
-1045 RFQGGE
+1045 RFQ
-1051 KPVNE
+1051 
-1056 DTETSASQNTSDAPH
+1056 SAPEFPNNQNIQNTP
-1071 TSTPVSDKKNKI
+1071 TTPI
-1083 TTVLVLGTLTLCT
+1083 VLVLVLCT
-1096 LFPSC
+1096 LMLSSC
-1101 GVFKRYEAPQQPEQ
+1101 GVFKKYTPAQQAAQ
-1115 DSIVTAVSEADW
+1115 DSIVSTVSEADW
-1127 QTYIEDPVLQG
+1127 QSYIQDPQLQG
-1138 YIKTALANNVDYRS
+1138 YIQKALENNVDYLS
-1152 RQLAIREAD
+1152 RQLAIQEAD
-1161 ARLRAAKLGFL
+1161 ARLRAARLGYL
-1172 PTLAI
+1172 PTLALSP
-1177 NTANVGVS
+1177 ASVGVS
-1185 GTVTPGSGTSGAV
+1185 GSITPGSGSSGAV
-1198 LSYQIPLALNWG
+1198 LTYQVPLSLNWG
-1210 GEGLGTITNRKRQ
+1210 GEGFGTITNRKRQ
-1223 AQVLREQADDNL
+1223 AEELRLQAEDNL

-1260 TIIDSTELIWQR
+1260 IILDSTEVIWQR
-1272 VLEVQRVLVKNGQA
+1272 VLEVQNVLVKNGQA
-1286 YSPSVGQMEASL
+1286 YSPSIGQMEASL

-1305 KQLLEQINSLELTM
+1305 KQLLEQIHSLELTM
-1319 CQLMNEEPHSVVRS
+1319 CRLMNEEPHELSRS
-1333 PWTSYE
+1333 PWTSYS
-1339 FAEWTLEPIPAT
+1339 FDTWTIEPIPAA

-1356 ADVRAAERNVAAAFY
+1356 ADVRAAERNVAVAFY

-1386 SGLLGWTNNGG
+1386 SGLIGWTNNAG
-1397 VVVNPGQLLMNAVL
+1397 VVANPGQLLMNAAL

-1416 IFAGGKLKANLQVAR
+1416 IFAGGKLKANLNIAK

-1444 MLRAGR
+1444 MLRAGS
-1450 EVNDAIFRCRNAQE
+1450 EVNDAIFRCKNAQE
-1464 QDALYRR
+1464 QDELYQR
-1471 LLATQSDAYN
+1471 LLTTQREAYN

-1492 TYLEVLTAQEA
+1492 SYLEVLTSQEN

-1514 RYNGMI
+1514 RYNGLI
-1520 SLIDLYIAL
+1520 SLIDLYVAL
-1529 GGGTK
+1529 GGGTR

>member
-1 MNKGNIFVD
+1 
-10 RKVMAVC
+10 MAVC
-17 ISLLIALIGFICL
+17 ISLLIALVGFICL

-47 ITTSYT
+47 ITTSYS

-79 YMTSEASATGEVSIN
+79 YMTSEASATGDVNIN

-148 DGKFDNDFIANYID
+148 DGKFDNDFVANYVD

-173 GVGAVQNL
+173 GVGSVQLL

-197 QYNLEPQD
+197 RYGIAPED

-214 MVAATGSLGEQ
+214 MVAATGALGEQ

-240 QSIEEFESIVLRTSD
+240 QSIEEFEDIVLRAAD

-267 ELGALSYS
+267 ELGALNYS
-275 FSSKVDGQP
+275 FSSRIDRQP
-284 GVAFIINQAP
+284 GVAYIIYQAP

-306 ELYDDI
+306 EIYSDLQ
-312 KENMPAGM
+312 KSMPAGM

-336 HNVVETLIIAIIL
+336 HNVVETLIIAILL
-349 VILVVYFFLQNF
+349 VILVVYFFLQDF
-361 KATLIPSISIIVSLL
+361 KATLVPSISIIVSLL
-376 GTFAVVKVAGFSLN
+376 GTFAVVKIAGFSLN

-413 AVMAKMESGYTSAYK
+413 AVMAKMEHGYTSAYK

-488 PALTAVL
+488 PALTAML

-501 AQETQHKGLNYWVKS
+501 SENGKKSFNQWVKE

-532 VTHFLQKPGRAWL
+532 VSKFLQKPGRAWL
-545 WLLAAVIAMVF
+545 WLIAAVVAMVL
-556 AMRSLPAGLVPQ
+556 AMRALPAGLVPQ
-568 EDQGVIM
+568 EDQGVIL

-616 LLSGTGVSYGTLV
+616 IVSGTGVNYGTLV
-629 IRLKPWDERKGY
+629 VRLKPWDQRKGY
-641 EHYIDYVMGKLYL
+641 EHYIDMVMAKLYY
-654 SCEDIKDAQIIPFQ
+654 SCEDIKDAKIFPTQ
-668 MPQIPGYGNSNA
+668 MPQIPGYGNNNG

-693 THFNEVV
+693 SKFNEVV
-700 NTFLAELQKRPE
+700 NAFLAELQKHKE
-712 VQMAMSLYSESFP
+712 VQIAQSLYSESFP

-740 ISPDVVLNTLGAYC
+740 ISPDVVLNTLGAFC

-783 NSLNNIFVKLNDQI
+783 ASLNNIFVRIGDE
-797 VNGQIVSGKMAP
+797 MAP
-809 ISQFVTLIPAVG
+809 ISQFVTLTPAIG

-826 RFNLYQSIACS
+826 RFNLYQSIGCYI
-837 VQPNS
+837 QPNA
-842 GYSEGDVQK
+842 GYSDGDVQR
-851 VIAEVAKEH
+851 VIEEVAKDH
-860 LPTGYAYEY
+860 LPTGYGYEY
-869 GGMSRELEANSKSN
+869 GGMSRELQANSKSN
-883 LTALIYLV
+883 MTILIYLV

-902 LYESFFIPLAVL
+902 LYESYFIPLAVL

-966 QGMPILQAALS
+966 QGMPIIEAALG

-1032 VPAFYIIFQMLHE
+1032 VPAFYIIFQKLHE
-1045 RFQGGE
+1045 RFQGE
-1051 KPVNE
+1051 PEAVE
-1056 DTETSASQNTSDAPH
+1056 ETAESRDTDMPKSR
-1071 TSTPVSDKKNKI
+1071 KKNPV
-1083 TTVLVLGTLTLCT
+1083 TTVLVLGTLSLCT
-1096 LFPSC
+1096 FVFSSC
-1101 GVFKRYEAPQQPEQ
+1101 GIFKKYEPTAKPEA
-1115 DSIVTAVSEADW
+1115 DSLVTAVSDESW
-1127 QTYIEDPVLQG
+1127 QTYITDPVLQG
-1138 YIKTALANNVDYRS
+1138 HVRKALSSNVDYRS
-1152 RQLAIREAD
+1152 RQLAVQEAD

-1177 NTANVGVS
+1177 TPANVGVM
-1185 GTVTPGSGTSGAV
+1185 GTYSPDGGMSGATLTYQV
-1198 LSYQIPLALNWG
+1198 PLSLNWG
-1210 GEGLGTITNRKRQ
+1210 GEGFGTITNRKRQ
-1223 AQVLREQADDNL
+1223 AQVLREQAEDNR
-1235 AAAHANLVATMA
+1235 AAAHANLVATIA
-1247 RVYTQLQLLDYQA
+1247 RTYTQLQLLDYQA
-1260 TIIDSTELIWQR
+1260 IIMDSTEVIWQR
-1272 VLEVQRVLVKNGQA
+1272 VLEIQKVLVKNGHA

-1298 INVQIQR
+1298 INVRIQR
-1305 KQLLEQINSLELTM
+1305 KQLMEQIHSLELSM
-1319 CQLMNEEPHSVVRS
+1319 CLLLNEEPHEIARS

-1339 FAEWTLEPIPAT
+1339 FEVWNIEPIPAA

-1386 SGLLGWTNNGG
+1386 SGLIGWTNNGG

-1411 GLAQP
+1411 GLTQP
-1416 IFAGGKLKANLQVAR
+1416 IFAGGKLKANLKIAKLQ
-1431 LEQEEAANRYVET
+1431 QEDAANRYVET
-1444 MLRAGR
+1444 MLRAGS
-1450 EVNDAIFRCRNAQE
+1450 EVNDAIFRCKNAQE
-1464 QDALYRR
+1464 QDALYQR
-1471 LLATQSDAYN
+1471 LLTTQSESYQ

-1492 TYLEVLTAQEA
+1492 SYLEVLTAQEN

-1508 LADVTN
+1508 LSDVTN
-1514 RYNGMI
+1514 RYNGLI
-1520 SLIDLYIAL
+1520 SLIDLYVAL

>member
-1 MNKGNIFVD
+1 MAKGNIFVD

-17 ISLLIALIGFICL
+17 ISLLIALVGFICL

-47 ITTSYT
+47 ISTSYS

-79 YMTSEASATGEVSIN
+79 YMTSEASATGDVNIN
-94 VFFKQGTDPDMAAVN
+94 VYFKQGTDPDMAAVN

-148 DGKFDNDFIANYID
+148 DGKFDMDFIANYID

-173 GVGAVQNL
+173 GVGAVQLL

-197 QYNLEPQD
+197 QYGLEPND

-214 MVAATGSLGEQ
+214 MVAATGALGEQ

-240 QSIEEFESIVLRTSD
+240 QSIEEFESIVLRTSN

-267 ELGALSYS
+267 ELGALNYS
-275 FSSKVDGQP
+275 FSSRVDGKP

-306 ELYDDI
+306 ELYDQI
-312 KENMPAGM
+312 KQTMPAGL

-336 HNVVETLIIAIIL
+336 HNVVETLIIAILL

-477 GLSCISALTLC
+477 GLSCLSALTLC

-495 FRPKKE
+495 FKPKKE
-501 AQETQHKGLNYWVKS
+501 ETNGKKSFAQYVKE

-532 VTHFLQKPGRAWL
+532 VAKFLQKPHRAWI
-545 WLLAAVIAMVF
+545 WLIAAAVAMVL
-556 AMRSLPAGLVPQ
+556 AMRALPSGLVPQ

-616 LLSGTGVSYGTLV
+616 LISGTGVSYGTLV
-629 IRLKPWDERKGY
+629 VRLKPWDQRKGIK
-641 EHYIDYVMGKLYL
+641 HYIDYVMAKLYL
-654 SCEDIKDAQIIPFQ
+654 SCEDIKDAQVIPFQ

-693 THFNEVV
+693 SQFNDIV
-700 NTFLAELQKRPE
+700 NNFLAELQKHPE

-783 NSLNNIFVKLNDQI
+783 SSLNNIFVKIGNE
-797 VNGQIVSGKMAP
+797 MAP
-809 ISQFVTLIPAVG
+809 IAQFVTLTPAVG

-837 VQPNS
+837 VQPS
-842 GYSEGDVQK
+842 TGYSEGNVQK
-851 VIAEVAKEH
+851 VIEEVAKTH
-860 LPTGYAYEY
+860 LPTGYTFEY
-869 GGMSRELEANSKSN
+869 GGMSRELQANSKSN

-891 CVLLIYMILAS
+891 CILLIYMILAS

-966 QGMPILQAALS
+966 QGMPIIEAALG

-1032 VPAFYIIFQMLHE
+1032 VPAFYIIFQKLHE
-1045 RFQGGE
+1045 RFQGTPEPVEEE
-1051 KPVNE
+1051 KKSSIINNKSSIIIVLI
-1056 DTETSASQNTSDAPH
+1056 ASTM
-1071 TSTPVSDKKNKI
+1071 
-1083 TTVLVLGTLTLCT
+1083 TLS
-1096 LFPSC
+1096 SC
-1101 GVFKRYEAPQQPEQ
+1101 GIFKKFEPAQPAPQ
-1115 DSIVTAVSEADW
+1115 DSLITAVSEENW
-1127 QTYIEDPVLQG
+1127 QTYITDPILQG
-1138 YIKTALANNVDYRS
+1138 HIRKALENNVDYRS
-1152 RQLAIREAD
+1152 RKLAIQEAD

-1177 NTANVGVS
+1177 SPANVGVM
-1185 GTVTPGSGTSGAV
+1185 GTYTPDAGTSGATLTYQV
-1198 LSYQIPLALNWG
+1198 PLSLNWG
-1210 GEGLGTITNRKRQ
+1210 GEGFGTITNRKRQ
-1223 AQVLREQADDNL
+1223 AQVLREQAEDNR
-1235 AAAHANLVATMA
+1235 AAAHANLVATVA
-1247 RVYTQLQLLDYQA
+1247 RMYTQLQLLDYQGV
-1260 TIIDSTELIWQR
+1260 ILDSTEVIWQQ
-1272 VLEVQRVLVKNGQA
+1272 VLEIQRVLVKNGQA
-1286 YSPSVGQMEASL
+1286 YSPSIGQMEASL

-1305 KQLLEQINSLELTM
+1305 KQLLEQIHSLELSM
-1319 CQLMNEEPHSVVRS
+1319 CLLLNEEPHKIARS
-1333 PWTSYE
+1333 PWSSYT
-1339 FAEWTLEPIPAT
+1339 FTPWTLEPVPASR
-1351 QLSNR
+1351 LSNR

-1386 SGLLGWTNNGG
+1386 SGLIGWTNNGG
-1397 VVVNPGQLLMNAVL
+1397 IVVNPGQLLMNAAL
-1411 GLAQP
+1411 SLSQP
-1416 IFAGGKLKANLQVAR
+1416 IFAGGKLKANLKIAKLQ
-1431 LEQEEAANRYVET
+1431 QEEAANRYVET
-1444 MLRAGR
+1444 MLKAGS
-1450 EVNDAIFRCRNAQE
+1450 EVNDAIFRCQSAQV
-1464 QDALYRR
+1464 QDSLYQR
-1471 LLATQSDAYN
+1471 LLTTQSESYQ

-1492 TYLEVLTAQEA
+1492 SYLEVLTAQEN
-1503 YLKAQ
+1503 YLNAQ

-1514 RYNGMI
+1514 RYNGLI

-1529 GGGTK
+1529 GGATK

>member
-1 MNKGNIFVD
+1 MKGNIFVD

-17 ISLLIALIGFICL
+17 ISLLIALVGFICL
-30 KTLPIEQYPDIA
+30 NTLPIEQYPDIA

-47 ITTSYT
+47 ISTSYS

-137 NILQIAALVSR
+137 NILQISALVSR

-197 QYNLEPQD
+197 RYGLDPQD
-205 IFAAIGNQN
+205 VFAAIGNQN

-240 QSIEEFESIVLRTSD
+240 QSIEEFEDIVLRTSN

-275 FSSKVDGQP
+275 FSSRVDGQP

-294 GANATQVNAAIN
+294 GANATQVNASIN
-306 ELYDDI
+306 EIYTQLQ
-312 KENMPAGM
+312 KTMPAGL

-336 HNVVETLIIAIIL
+336 HNVVETLIIAILL

-458 PGTSGTFFTQF
+458 HGTSGTFFTQF

-495 FRPKKE
+495 FRPKKDE
-501 AQETQHKGLNYWVKS
+501 KEQRKGLNYWVKT

-521 YNAILGKYKNG
+521 YNAILGKYKKG
-532 VTHFLQKPGRAWL
+532 VAKFLQKPRLAWV
-545 WLLAAVIAMVF
+545 WLIVAVVIMVF
-556 AMRSLPAGLVPQ
+556 AMRGLPSGLVPQ

-589 DKIMAQVEEH
+589 DKIMAEVEEH

-629 IRLKPWDERKGY
+629 IRLKPWDQRKGY

-668 MPQIPGYGNSNA
+668 MPQIPGYGNSDG

-693 THFNEVV
+693 SKFNQVV
-700 NTFLAELQKRPE
+700 NDFLAELQKRPE
-712 VQMAMSLYSESFP
+712 VQLAMSLYSESFP

-763 QYGKVYRVMAGAA
+763 QYGKVYRVMAGSA

-783 NSLNNIFVKLNDQI
+783 NSLNNIFVRVGDQ
-797 VNGQIVSGKMAP
+797 MAP
-809 ISQFVTLIPAVG
+809 ISQFVTLTPSVG

-826 RFNLYQSIACS
+826 RFNLYQSISCS
-837 VQPNS
+837 VKPNT
-842 GYSEGDVQK
+842 GYSDSDVQR
-851 VIAEVAKEH
+851 VIAEVAKDH
-860 LPTGYAYEY
+860 LPTGYGYEY
-869 GGMSRELEANSKSN
+869 GGMSRELEENSKSN
-883 LTALIYLV
+883 LTILIYLV
-891 CVLLIYMILAS
+891 CILLIYMILAS

-929 LCGQEN
+929 LCGQQN

-966 QGMPILQAALS
+966 QGMPILEAALG

-1032 VPAFYIIFQMLHE
+1032 VPAFYIIFQKLHE
-1045 RFQGGE
+1045 RFQGGGSDSDPAPQPE
-1051 KPVNE
+1051 E
-1056 DTETSASQNTSDAPH
+1056 SAPQTKG
-1071 TSTPVSDKKNKI
+1071 TM
-1083 TTVLVLGTLTLCT
+1083 TTVLLICLLSVSA
-1096 LFPSC
+1096 LFSSC
-1101 GVFKRYEAPQQPEQ
+1101 GIFNKYQPTAQ
-1115 DSIVTAVSEADW
+1115 SVRDSVVTTVSEADW
-1127 QTYIEDPVLQG
+1127 RTYIEDPVLQG
-1138 YIKTALANNVDYRS
+1138 YIQTALKNNVDYRS
-1152 RQLAIREAD
+1152 RQLAVQEAD

-1172 PTLAI
+1172 PTLALSP
-1177 NTANVGVS
+1177 ANVGVS
-1185 GTVTPGSGTSGAV
+1185 GTVTPGGGASGAV
-1198 LSYQIPLALNWG
+1198 LSYQVPLSLNWG
-1210 GEGLGTITNRKRQ
+1210 GEGFGTVTNRKRQ
-1223 AQVLREQADDNL
+1223 AEVLREQAEDNL
-1235 AAAHANLVATMA
+1235 AVAHANLVATMA

-1260 TIIDSTELIWQR
+1260 LILDSTELIWQR

-1286 YSPSVGQMEASL
+1286 YSPSIGQMESSL

-1305 KQLLEQINSLELTM
+1305 IQLLEQINSLELAL
-1319 CQLMNEEPHSVVRS
+1319 CRLMNEEPHAIVRS
-1333 PWTSYE
+1333 PWESYS
-1339 FAEWTLEPIPAT
+1339 FDKWTIDPVPAS

-1386 SGLLGWTNNGG
+1386 SGLIGWTNNGG
-1397 VVVNPGQLLMNAVL
+1397 VVANPGQLLMNAVL

-1416 IFAGGKLKANLQVAR
+1416 IFAGGRLKANLRIAK

-1444 MLRAGR
+1444 MLRAGS

-1464 QDALYRR
+1464 QDVLYQR
-1471 LLATQSDAYN
+1471 LLTTQREAYD
-1481 GTCELMKKGKA
+1481 GTCELMEKGKA
-1492 TYLEVLTAQEA
+1492 TYLEVLTAQES

-1514 RYNGMI
+1514 RYNAII
-1520 SLIDLYIAL
+1520 SLIDLYVAL

>member
-1 MNKGNIFVD
+1 MAKGNIFVD

-17 ISLLIALIGFICL
+17 ISLLIALVGFICL

-47 ITTSYT
+47 ISTSYS

-79 YMTSEASATGEVSIN
+79 YMTSEASATGDVNIN
-94 VFFKQGTDPDMAAVN
+94 VYFKQGTDPDMAAVN

-197 QYNLEPQD
+197 RYGIEPND
-205 IFAAIGNQN
+205 VFAAIGNQN

-240 QSIEEFESIVLRTSD
+240 QSIEEFESIVLRTSH

-267 ELGALSYS
+267 ELGALTYS
-275 FSSKVDGQP
+275 FSSRVDGKP

-306 ELYDDI
+306 ELYDQL
-312 KENMPAGM
+312 KMTMPAGL

-349 VILVVYFFLQNF
+349 VILVVYFFLQDF

-413 AVMAKMESGYTSAYK
+413 AVMAKMEHGYTSAYK

-477 GLSCISALTLC
+477 GLSCLSALTLC
-488 PALTAVL
+488 PALTAIL

-501 AQETQHKGLNYWVKS
+501 KPSEKKSFSQYVKE

-532 VTHFLQKPGRAWL
+532 VAKFLQKPRRAWL
-545 WLLAAVIAMVF
+545 WLIAAVVAMIF
-556 AMRSLPAGLVPQ
+556 AMRALPAGLVPQ
-568 EDQGVIM
+568 EDQGVIL

-616 LLSGTGVSYGTLV
+616 LISGTGVSYGTLIV
-629 IRLKPWDERKGY
+629 RLKPWDQRKGI
-641 EHYIDYVMGKLYL
+641 EHYIDYVMYKLAI

-693 THFNEVV
+693 SQFNEVV
-700 NTFLAELQKRPE
+700 NNFLAELQKRPE
-712 VQMAMSLYSESFP
+712 VQMALSLYSESFP

-740 ISPDVVLNTLGAYC
+740 ISPDMVLNTLGAYC

-783 NSLNNIFVKLNDQI
+783 SSLNNIFVKTGDE
-797 VNGQIVSGKMAP
+797 MAP
-809 ISQFVTLIPAVG
+809 IAQFVTLTPAVG

-837 VQPNS
+837 VQPNA
-842 GYSEGDVQK
+842 GYSEGDVQR
-851 VIAEVAKEH
+851 VIAEVAKDH

-891 CVLLIYMILAS
+891 CILLIYMILAS
-902 LYESFFIPLAVL
+902 LYESYFIPLAVL
-914 LSVPFGLMGSFAFSW
+914 LSVPFGLMGSFVFSW
-929 LCGQEN
+929 ICGQEN

-966 QGMPILQAALS
+966 QGMPIIEAALG

-1032 VPAFYIIFQMLHE
+1032 VPAFYIIFQTLHE
-1045 RFQGGE
+1045 RFQGTPEPAEEENPTGE
-1051 KPVNE
+1051 AASTAKRSN
-1056 DTETSASQNTSDAPH
+1056 SAS
-1071 TSTPVSDKKNKI
+1071 
-1083 TTVLVLGTLTLCT
+1083 GLTAIAVCALA
-1096 LFPSC
+1096 LSLSSC
-1101 GVFKRYEAPQQPEQ
+1101 GVFKKYEPAQQPVT
-1115 DSIVTAVSEADW
+1115 DSLVSAVSDSQW
-1127 QTYIEDPVLQG
+1127 QTYITDPILQG
-1138 YIKTALANNVDYRS
+1138 HIRKALENNVDYRS
-1152 RQLAIREAD
+1152 RKLAVQEAD

-1177 NTANVGVS
+1177 SPANVGVS
-1185 GTVTPGSGTSGAV
+1185 GTYTPDAGTSGATLTYQV
-1198 LSYQIPLALNWG
+1198 PLSLNWG
-1210 GEGLGTITNRKRQ
+1210 GEGFGTITNRKRQ
-1223 AQVLREQADDNL
+1223 AQVLREQAEDNR
-1235 AAAHANLVATMA
+1235 AAAHANLVATVA
-1247 RVYTQLQLLDYQA
+1247 RIYTQLQLLDYQE
-1260 TIIDSTELIWQR
+1260 TILDSTEVIWQQ
-1272 VLEVQRVLVKNGQA
+1272 VLEIQRVLVKNGQA
-1286 YSPSVGQMEASL
+1286 YSPSIGQMEASL
-1298 INVQIQR
+1298 VNVQIQR
-1305 KQLLEQINSLELTM
+1305 KQLLEQIHSLELSM
-1319 CQLMNEEPHSVVRS
+1319 CLLLNVEPQAIARS
-1333 PWTSYE
+1333 PWSSYT
-1339 FAEWTLEPIPAT
+1339 FDPWTLEPVPAS

-1386 SGLLGWTNNGG
+1386 SGLVGWTNNGG
-1397 VVVNPGQLLMNAVL
+1397 VVPNPGQLLMNAAL
-1411 GLAQP
+1411 GLSQP
-1416 IFAGGKLKANLQVAR
+1416 IFAGGKLKANLKIAKLQ
-1431 LEQEEAANRYVET
+1431 QEEAAERYVET
-1444 MLRAGR
+1444 MLRAGS
-1450 EVNDAIFRCRNAQE
+1450 EVNDAIFRCASAQV
-1464 QDALYRR
+1464 QDSLYQR
-1471 LLATQSDAYN
+1471 LLTTQSESYQ

-1492 TYLEVLTAQEA
+1492 SYLEVLTAQEN

-1514 RYNGMI
+1514 RYNGLI
-1520 SLIDLYIAL
+1520 SLIDLYVAL
-1529 GGGTK
+1529 GGATK

>member
-1 MNKGNIFVD
+1 
-10 RKVMAVC
+10 MAVC
-17 ISLLIALIGFICL
+17 ISLLIALVGFICL

-47 ITTSYT
+47 ISTSYS

-79 YMTSEASATGEVSIN
+79 YMTSEASATGDVNIN
-94 VFFKQGTDPDMAAVN
+94 VYFNQGTDADMAAVN

-148 DGKFDNDFIANYID
+148 DGKFDMDFIANYID

-173 GVGAVQNL
+173 GVGAVQLL

-197 QYNLEPQD
+197 QYGLEPND
-205 IFAAIGNQN
+205 VFAAIGNQN
-214 MVAATGSLGEQ
+214 MVAAAGALGEQ

-240 QSIEEFESIVLRTSD
+240 QSIEEFESIVLRTD
-255 GNVLH
+255 HGNVLH

-267 ELGALSYS
+267 ELGALNYS
-275 FSSKVDGQP
+275 FSSRVDGKP
-284 GVAFIINQAP
+284 GVAFMINQAP

-306 ELYDDI
+306 DLYDQI
-312 KENMPAGM
+312 KKTMPAGL

-336 HNVVETLIIAIIL
+336 HNVVETLIIAILL

-477 GLSCISALTLC
+477 GLSCLSALTLC
-488 PALTAVL
+488 PALTAIL

-501 AQETQHKGLNYWVKS
+501 EAGEKKSFAQYVKE
-516 AYEAG
+516 AYDAG

-532 VTHFLQKPGRAWL
+532 VAKFLQKPSRAWL
-545 WLLAAVIAMVF
+545 WLIAAVIAMVF
-556 AMRSLPAGLVPQ
+556 AMRALPSGLVPQ

-599 VLRLE
+599 VLRIE

-616 LLSGTGVSYGTLV
+616 LISGTGVSYGTLV
-629 IRLKPWDERKGY
+629 VRLKPWDQRKGI
-641 EHYIDYVMGKLYL
+641 EHYIDYVMAKLYL
-654 SCEDIKDAQIIPFQ
+654 SCEDIKDAQVIPFQ

-693 THFNEVV
+693 SKFNEVV
-700 NTFLAELQKRPE
+700 NNFLAELQKHPE

-754 GSAYISNFN
+754 GSSYISNFN

-783 NSLNNIFVKLNDQI
+783 SSLNNIFVKIGDE
-797 VNGQIVSGKMAP
+797 MAP
-809 ISQFVTLIPAVG
+809 ISQFVTLTPAVG

-837 VQPNS
+837 IQPS
-842 GYSEGDVQK
+842 AGYSEGNVQK
-851 VIAEVAKEH
+851 VIEEVAKTH
-860 LPTGYAYEY
+860 LPTGYTFEY
-869 GGMSRELEANSKSN
+869 GGMSRELQANSKSN

-891 CVLLIYMILAS
+891 CILLIYMILAS

-914 LSVPFGLMGSFAFSW
+914 LSVPFGLMGSFALSW

-966 QGMPILQAALS
+966 QGMPIVEAALG

-1032 VPAFYIIFQMLHE
+1032 VPAFYIIFQTLHE
-1045 RFQGGE
+1045 RFQGEPEPVEEE
-1051 KPVNE
+1051 KKSSIINNKSSIIIVLI
-1056 DTETSASQNTSDAPH
+1056 ASTISL
-1071 TSTPVSDKKNKI
+1071 S
-1083 TTVLVLGTLTLCT
+1083 
-1096 LFPSC
+1096 SC
-1101 GVFKRYEAPQQPEQ
+1101 GIFKKYEPAQKPEQ
-1115 DSIVTAVSEADW
+1115 DSLITAVSDANW
-1127 QTYIEDPVLQG
+1127 QTYITDPILQG
-1138 YIKTALANNVDYRS
+1138 HIRKALENNVDYRS
-1152 RQLAIREAD
+1152 CKLAVLEAD

-1177 NTANVGVS
+1177 SPANVGVS
-1185 GTVTPGSGTSGAV
+1185 GTYTPGAGMSGAT
-1198 LSYQIPLALNWG
+1198 LSYQVPLSLNWG
-1210 GEGLGTITNRKRQ
+1210 GEGFGTITNRKRQ
-1223 AQVLREQADDNL
+1223 AQVLREQAEDNR
-1235 AAAHANLVATMA
+1235 AAAHANLVATVA
-1247 RVYTQLQLLDYQA
+1247 RMYTQLQLLDYQGV
-1260 TIIDSTELIWQR
+1260 ILDSTEVIWQQ
-1272 VLEVQRVLVKNGQA
+1272 VLEIQRVLVKNGQA
-1286 YSPSVGQMEASL
+1286 YSPSIGQMEASL

-1305 KQLLEQINSLELTM
+1305 KQLLEQIHSLELSM
-1319 CQLMNEEPHSVVRS
+1319 CLLLNVEPQAIARS
-1333 PWTSYE
+1333 PWSSYP
-1339 FAEWTLEPIPAT
+1339 FTPWTLEPVPAS

-1386 SGLLGWTNNGG
+1386 SGLIGWTNNGG
-1397 VVVNPGQLLMNAVL
+1397 IVANPGQLLMNAVL
-1411 GLAQP
+1411 GLSQP
-1416 IFAGGKLKANLQVAR
+1416 IFAGGKLKANLKIAK

-1444 MLRAGR
+1444 MLKAGS
-1450 EVNDAIFRCRNAQE
+1450 EVNDAIFRCKNAQE
-1464 QDALYRR
+1464 QDTLYQR
-1471 LLATQSDAYN
+1471 LLTTQSESYE
-1481 GTCELMKKGKA
+1481 GTYELMKTGRA
-1492 TYLEVLTAQEA
+1492 NYLEVLTAQEN

-1508 LADVTN
+1508 LSDVTN
-1514 RYNGMI
+1514 RYNGLI
-1520 SLIDLYIAL
+1520 SLIDLYVAL

>member
-1 MNKGNIFVD
+1 MTKGNIFVD

-17 ISLLIALIGFICL
+17 ISLLIALVGFICL

-47 ITTSYT
+47 ITTSYS

-79 YMTSEASATGEVSIN
+79 YMTSEATATGEVNIN
-94 VFFKQGTDPDMAAVN
+94 VYFKQGTDPDMAAVN

-137 NILQIAALVSR
+137 NILQISALVSR

-197 QYNLEPQD
+197 QYGVAPED

-214 MVAATGSLGEQ
+214 MVAAAGSLGEQ

-240 QSIEEFESIVLRTSD
+240 QSIDEFNDIVLRSAG

-275 FSSKVDGQP
+275 FSSRIDGQP

-306 ELYDDI
+306 DI
-312 KENMPAGM
+312 YKDLQKTMPAGL
-320 EFTILQT
+320 EFTTLQT

-349 VILVVYFFLQNF
+349 VILVVYFFLQDF

-376 GTFAVVKVAGFSLN
+376 GTFAIVKVAGFSLN

-413 AVMAKMESGYTSAYK
+413 AVMAKMEHGYTSAYK

-469 GITIASSV
+469 GITIASAV

-488 PALTAVL
+488 PALTAIL
-495 FRPKKE
+495 FRPKEESKSNKKSFGQWVKE
-501 AQETQHKGLNYWVKS
+501 AYD
-516 AYEAG
+516 AG
-521 YNAILGKYKNG
+521 YNAILGKYKKG
-532 VTHFLQKPGRAWL
+532 VAKFIQKPGRAWL
-545 WLLAAVIAMVF
+545 WLIVAVVIMVL
-556 AMRSLPAGLVPQ
+556 AMRALPAGLVPQ
-568 EDQGVIM
+568 EDQGVFV

-616 LLSGTGVSYGTLV
+616 IISGTGVSYGTLIV
-629 IRLKPWDERKGY
+629 RLKPWEDRKGM
-641 EHYIDYVMGKLYL
+641 EHYIETVMYKLYL
-654 SCEDIKDAQIIPFQ
+654 SCEDIKDAKIFPAQ
-668 MPQIPGYGNSNA
+668 MPQIPGYGNNNG
-680 IDLQMEDLQGGDM
+680 IDLQLEDMQGGDM
-693 THFNEVV
+693 SQFNEVA
-700 NTFLAELQKRPE
+700 NAFLAELQKRPE
-712 VQMAMSLYSESFP
+712 VQIAQSLYSESFP

-740 ISPDVVLNTLGAYC
+740 ISPDVVLNTLGAFC

-783 NSLNNIFVKLNDQI
+783 SSLNNIFVRIGDE
-797 VNGQIVSGKMAP
+797 MAP
-809 ISQFVTLIPAVG
+809 ISQFVTLTPSVG
-821 SATQK
+821 SASQK
-826 RFNLYQSIACS
+826 RFNLYQSIGCF
-837 VQPNS
+837 VQPNA
-842 GYSEGDVQK
+842 GYSEGDVQRA
-851 VIAEVAKEH
+851 IEEVAKDH
-860 LPTGYAYEY
+860 LPAGYGFEY
-869 GGMSRELEANSKSN
+869 GGMSRELQANSQSN

-929 LCGQEN
+929 LCGQQN

-966 QGMPILQAALS
+966 QGMPIVEAALS

-1032 VPAFYIIFQMLHE
+1032 VPAFYIIFQKLHE
-1045 RFQGGE
+1045 RFQG
-1051 KPVNE
+1051 E
-1056 DTETSASQNTSDAPH
+1056 DIPNNPNNQ
-1071 TSTPVSDKKNKI
+1071 STPSSRKKNPV
-1083 TTVLVLGTLTLCT
+1083 TTVLVLCTLSLCT
-1096 LFPSC
+1096 FVFSSC
-1101 GVFKRYEAPQQPEQ
+1101 GVFKKYEPAQKAEP
-1115 DSIVTAVSEADW
+1115 DSLITAVSEANW
-1127 QTYIEDPVLQG
+1127 QEYISDPVLQG
-1138 YIKTALANNVDYRS
+1138 HIRKALDNNVDYRS
-1152 RQLAIREAD
+1152 RQLAVQEAD

-1172 PTLAI
+1172 PTLSI
-1177 NTANVGVS
+1177 SPANVGVMGNYTPES
-1185 GTVTPGSGTSGAV
+1185 GMSGATLTYQV
-1198 LSYQIPLALNWG
+1198 PLSLNWG
-1210 GEGLGTITNRKRQ
+1210 GEGFGTITNRKRQ
-1223 AQVLREQADDNL
+1223 AQELREQAEDNR
-1235 AAAHANLVATMA
+1235 AAAHANLVATVA
-1247 RVYTQLQLLDYQA
+1247 RIYTQLQLLDYQA
-1260 TIIDSTELIWQR
+1260 IIMDSTEVIWQQ
-1272 VLEVQRVLVKNGQA
+1272 VLEIQRVLVKNGQA
-1286 YSPSVGQMEASL
+1286 YSPSIGQMEASL

-1305 KQLLEQINSLELTM
+1305 KQLLEQINSLELSM
-1319 CQLMNEEPHSVVRS
+1319 CLLLNEEPHRITRS
-1333 PWTSYE
+1333 PFTSVSLSLGE
-1339 FAEWTLEPIPAT
+1339 GWGEVPAAK
-1351 QLSNR
+1351 LSNR

-1386 SGLLGWTNNGG
+1386 SGLVGWTNNGG
-1397 VVVNPGQLLMNAVL
+1397 IVANPGQLLMNAVL
-1411 GLAQP
+1411 GLTQP
-1416 IFAGGKLKANLQVAR
+1416 IFAGGKLKANLKIAK
-1431 LEQEEAANRYVET
+1431 LEQQEAANRYVET
-1444 MLRAGR
+1444 MLRAGS

-1464 QDALYRR
+1464 QDALYQR
-1471 LLATQSDAYN
+1471 LLITQSESYN
-1481 GTCELMKKGKA
+1481 GTRELMKKGKA
-1492 TYLEVLTAQEA
+1492 NYLEVLTAQEN
-1503 YLKAQ
+1503 YLQAQ
-1508 LADVTN
+1508 LSDVTN
-1514 RYNGMI
+1514 RYNGLI
-1520 SLIDLYIAL
+1520 SLIDLYVAL

>member
-1 MNKGNIFVD
+1 
-10 RKVMAVC
+10 MAVC
-17 ISLLIALIGFICL
+17 ISLLIALVGFICL

-47 ITTSYT
+47 ITTSYS

-79 YMTSEASATGEVSIN
+79 YMTSEASATGDVNIN

-148 DGKFDNDFIANYID
+148 DGKFDNDFVANYVD

-173 GVGAVQNL
+173 GVGSVQLL

-197 QYNLEPQD
+197 RYGIAPED

-240 QSIEEFESIVLRTSD
+240 QSIEEFNDIVLRSSG

-260 LRDVADV
+260 LRDVAEV
-267 ELGALSYS
+267 ELGALNYS
-275 FSSKVDGQP
+275 FSSRIDGQP
-284 GVAFIINQAP
+284 GVAYIIYQAP

-306 ELYDDI
+306 EIYSDLQ
-312 KENMPAGM
+312 KSMPAGM

-336 HNVVETLIIAIIL
+336 HNVVETLIIAILL
-349 VILVVYFFLQNF
+349 VILVVYFFLQDF
-361 KATLIPSISIIVSLL
+361 KATLVPSISIIVSLL
-376 GTFAVVKVAGFSLN
+376 GTFAVVKIAGFSLN

-413 AVMAKMESGYTSAYK
+413 AVMAKMEHGYTSAYK

-488 PALTAVL
+488 PALTAIL

-501 AQETQHKGLNYWVKS
+501 EKNGKKSFNQWVKE

-532 VTHFLQKPGRAWL
+532 VSKFLQKPGRAWI
-545 WLLAAVIAMVF
+545 WLIAAVVAMVF
-556 AMRSLPAGLVPQ
+556 AMRALPAGLVPQ
-568 EDQGVIM
+568 EDQGVIL

-616 LLSGTGVSYGTLV
+616 IVSGTGVNYGTLV
-629 IRLKPWDERKGY
+629 VRLKPWDQRKGL
-641 EHYIDYVMGKLYL
+641 EHYIDMVMAKLYY
-654 SCEDIKDAQIIPFQ
+654 SCEDIKDAKIFPTQ
-668 MPQIPGYGNSNA
+668 MPQIPGYGNNNG

-693 THFNEVV
+693 SKFNEVV
-700 NTFLAELQKRPE
+700 NAFLAELQKHQE
-712 VQMAMSLYSESFP
+712 VQIAQSLYSESFP

-740 ISPDVVLNTLGAYC
+740 ISPDVVLNTLGAFC

-783 NSLNNIFVKLNDQI
+783 ASLNNIFVRIGDE
-797 VNGQIVSGKMAP
+797 MAP
-809 ISQFVTLIPAVG
+809 ISQFVTLTPAIG

-826 RFNLYQSIACS
+826 RFNLYQSIACYI
-837 VQPNS
+837 QPNA
-842 GYSEGDVQK
+842 GYSEGDVQR
-851 VIAEVAKEH
+851 VIEEVAQEH
-860 LPTGYAYEY
+860 LPSGYSYEY
-869 GGMSRELEANSKSN
+869 GGMSRELQANSKSN
-883 LTALIYLV
+883 MTVLIYLV

-902 LYESFFIPLAVL
+902 LYESYFIPLAVL

-966 QGMPILQAALS
+966 QGMPIIEAALG

-1032 VPAFYIIFQMLHE
+1032 VPAFYIIFQKLHE
-1045 RFQGGE
+1045 RFQGESEEQPLPDPPHKGG
-1051 KPVNE
+1051 KS
-1056 DTETSASQNTSDAPH
+1056 SAANQIA
-1071 TSTPVSDKKNKI
+1071 VVI
-1083 TTVLVLGTLTLCT
+1083 VLCT
-1096 LFPSC
+1096 FVFSSC
-1101 GVFKRYEAPQQPEQ
+1101 GIFKKYEPAAKPEA
-1115 DSIVTAVSEADW
+1115 DSLVTAVSDESW
-1127 QTYIEDPVLQG
+1127 QTYITDPVLQG
-1138 YIKTALANNVDYRS
+1138 HVRKALSNNVDYRS
-1152 RQLAIREAD
+1152 RQLAVQEAD

-1177 NTANVGVS
+1177 TPANVGVM
-1185 GTVTPGSGTSGAV
+1185 GTYSPDGGMSGATLTYQV
-1198 LSYQIPLALNWG
+1198 PLSLNWG
-1210 GEGLGTITNRKRQ
+1210 GEGFGTITNRKRQ
-1223 AQVLREQADDNL
+1223 AQALREQAEDNR
-1235 AAAHANLVATMA
+1235 AAAHANLVATIA
-1247 RVYTQLQLLDYQA
+1247 RTYTQLQLLDYQA
-1260 TIIDSTELIWQR
+1260 IIMDSTEVIWQR
-1272 VLEVQRVLVKNGQA
+1272 VLEIQKVLVKNGHA
-1286 YSPSVGQMEASL
+1286 YSPSIGQMEASL

-1305 KQLLEQINSLELTM
+1305 KQLMEQIHSLELSM
-1319 CQLMNEEPHSVVRS
+1319 CMLLNEEPHEIARS

-1339 FAEWTLEPIPAT
+1339 FEVWNIEPVPAA

-1386 SGLLGWTNNGG
+1386 SGLIGWTNNGG

-1411 GLAQP
+1411 GLTQP
-1416 IFAGGKLKANLQVAR
+1416 IFAGGKLKANLKIAKLQ
-1431 LEQEEAANRYVET
+1431 QEDAANRYVET
-1444 MLRAGR
+1444 MLRAGN
-1450 EVNDAIFRCRNAQE
+1450 EVNDAIFRCKNAQE
-1464 QDALYRR
+1464 QDTLYQR
-1471 LLATQSDAYN
+1471 LLTTQSESYQ

-1492 TYLEVLTAQEA
+1492 SYLEVLTAQEN

-1508 LADVTN
+1508 LSDVTN
-1514 RYNGMI
+1514 RYNGLI
-1520 SLIDLYIAL
+1520 SLIDLYVAL

>member
-1 MNKGNIFVD
+1 MAKGNIFVD
-10 RKVMAVC
+10 RRVMAVC
-17 ISLLIALIGFICL
+17 ISLLIALVGFICL

-47 ITTSYT
+47 ITTSYS

-79 YMTSEASATGEVSIN
+79 YMTSEASATGDVSIN

-148 DGKFDNDFIANYID
+148 DGKFDNDFVANYVD

-173 GVGAVQNL
+173 GVGSVQLL

-197 QYNLEPQD
+197 RYGLSPED

-240 QSIEEFESIVLRTSD
+240 QSIDEFNDIVLRSSG

-267 ELGALSYS
+267 ELGALNYS
-275 FSSKVDGQP
+275 FSSRIDGKP
-284 GVAFIINQAP
+284 GVAYIIYQAP

-306 ELYDDI
+306 DI
-312 KENMPAGM
+312 YKDLQETMPAGL
-320 EFTILQT
+320 EFSILQT

-336 HNVVETLIIAIIL
+336 HNVVETLIIAILL
-349 VILVVYFFLQNF
+349 VILVVYFFLQDF

-376 GTFAVVKVAGFSLN
+376 GTFAVVKIAGFSLN

-413 AVMAKMESGYTSAYK
+413 AVMAKMEHGYTSAYK

-488 PALTAVL
+488 PALTAIL

-501 AQETQHKGLNYWVKS
+501 APNGKKSFNQWVKE

-521 YNAILGKYKNG
+521 YNAVLSKYKTG
-532 VTHFLQKPGRAWL
+532 VAKFLQKPGRAWI
-545 WLLAAVIAMVF
+545 WLIAAVVAMVL
-556 AMRSLPAGLVPQ
+556 AMRALPAGLVPQ
-568 EDQGVIM
+568 EDQGVIL

-604 EVESYAKISGFG
+604 EVESYAKITGFG
-616 LLSGTGVSYGTLV
+616 IVSGTGVNYGTLV
-629 IRLKPWDERKGY
+629 VRLKPWDKREGY
-641 EHYIDYVMGKLYL
+641 EHYIDMVMAKLYY
-654 SCEDIKDAQIIPFQ
+654 SCEDIKDAKIFPTQ
-668 MPQIPGYGNSNA
+668 MPQIPGYGNNNG

-693 THFNEVV
+693 SQFNEVV
-700 NTFLAELQKRPE
+700 NAFLAELQKRPE
-712 VQMAMSLYSESFP
+712 VQIAQSLYDESYP

-740 ISPDVVLNTLGAYC
+740 ISPDVVLNTLGAFC

-783 NSLNNIFVKLNDQI
+783 NSLNNIFVRIGDE
-797 VNGQIVSGKMAP
+797 MAP
-809 ISQFVTLIPAVG
+809 IAQFVTLTPAVG

-826 RFNLYQSIACS
+826 RFNLYQSIACY
-837 VQPNS
+837 VQPNA
-842 GYSEGDVQK
+842 GFSEGDVQR
-851 VIAEVAKEH
+851 VIAEVAKDH
-860 LPTGYAYEY
+860 LPAGYAYEY

-883 LTALIYLV
+883 LTGLIYLV

-902 LYESFFIPLAVL
+902 LYESYFIPLAVL

-966 QGMPILQAALS
+966 QGMPIIEAALG

-992 MIAGMIPLII
+992 MIAGMIPLIV

-1032 VPAFYIIFQMLHE
+1032 VPAFYIIFQKLHE
-1045 RFQGGE
+1045 RFQGDRE
-1051 KPVNE
+1051 IENQESKVPMIIVI
-1056 DTETSASQNTSDAPH
+1056 AC
-1071 TSTPVSDKKNKI
+1071 STILLN
-1083 TTVLVLGTLTLCT
+1083 
-1096 LFPSC
+1096 SC
-1101 GVFKRYEAPQQPEQ
+1101 GVFKKYEPAQQATQ
-1115 DSIVTAVSEADW
+1115 DSLITAVSDATW
-1127 QTYIEDPVLQG
+1127 QSYITDPVLQG
-1138 YIKTALANNVDYRS
+1138 HIRKALDNNVDYRS
-1152 RQLAIREAD
+1152 SQLIVQEAD

-1177 NTANVGVS
+1177 SPANAGVVGTYS
-1185 GTVTPGSGTSGAV
+1185 PNAGLSGATLTYQV
-1198 LSYQIPLALNWG
+1198 PLSLNWG
-1210 GEGLGTITNRKRQ
+1210 GEGFGTITNRKRQ
-1223 AQVLREQADDNL
+1223 AQVLRDQAEDNR
-1235 AAAHANLVATMA
+1235 AAAHANLVATVA
-1247 RVYTQLQLLDYQA
+1247 RIYTQLQLLDFQA
-1260 TIIDSTELIWQR
+1260 VILDSTEVIWQR
-1272 VLEVQRVLVKNGQA
+1272 VLETQRVLVKNGQA
-1286 YSPSVGQMEASL
+1286 YSPSVGQMESSL

-1305 KQLLEQINSLELTM
+1305 KRLLEQIHSLELSM
-1319 CQLMNEEPHSVVRS
+1319 CLLLNEEPHEIVRS
-1333 PWTSYE
+1333 PWTSYT
-1339 FAEWTLEPIPAT
+1339 FDQWDIEPVPAS

-1386 SGLLGWTNNGG
+1386 SGLIGWTNNGG
-1397 VVVNPGQLLMNAVL
+1397 IVANPGQLLMNAVL

-1416 IFAGGKLKANLQVAR
+1416 IFMGGKLKANLRIAK

-1444 MLRAGR
+1444 MLKAGV
-1450 EVNDAIFRCRNAQE
+1450 EVNDAIFRCANAQA
-1464 QDALYRR
+1464 QDTLYQR
-1471 LLATQSDAYN
+1471 LLTTQSEAYS

-1492 TYLEVLTAQEA
+1492 SYIEVLIAQDN
-1503 YLKAQ
+1503 YLNAQ

-1514 RYNGMI
+1514 RYNGLI
-1520 SLIDLYIAL
+1520 SLIDLYVAL

>member
-1 MNKGNIFVD
+1 MAKGNIFVD

-17 ISLLIALIGFICL
+17 ISLLIALVGFICL

-47 ITTSYT
+47 ISTSYS

-79 YMTSEASATGEVSIN
+79 YMTSEASATGDVNIN
-94 VFFKQGTDPDMAAVN
+94 VYFKQGSDPDMAAVN

-148 DGKFDNDFIANYID
+148 DGKFDMDFIANYID

-173 GVGAVQNL
+173 GVGAVQLL

-197 QYNLEPQD
+197 QYGLEPND

-214 MVAATGSLGEQ
+214 MVAATGALGEQ

-240 QSIEEFESIVLRTSD
+240 QSIEEFESIVLRTSN

-267 ELGALSYS
+267 ELGALNYS
-275 FSSKVDGQP
+275 FSSRVDEKP
-284 GVAFIINQAP
+284 GVAFMINQAP

-306 ELYDDI
+306 ELYDQI
-312 KENMPAGM
+312 KQTMPAGL

-336 HNVVETLIIAIIL
+336 HNVVETLIIAILL

-477 GLSCISALTLC
+477 GLSCLSALTLC

-501 AQETQHKGLNYWVKS
+501 ETNGKKSFAQYVKE
-516 AYEAG
+516 AYDAG

-532 VTHFLQKPGRAWL
+532 VAKFLQNPHRAWI
-545 WLLAAVIAMVF
+545 WLIAAAVAMVL
-556 AMRSLPAGLVPQ
+556 AMRALPSGLVPQ

-616 LLSGTGVSYGTLV
+616 LISGTGVSYGTLV
-629 IRLKPWDERKGY
+629 VRLKPWDQRKGI
-641 EHYIDYVMGKLYL
+641 EHYIDYVMAKLYL
-654 SCEDIKDAQIIPFQ
+654 SCEDIKDAQVIPFQ

-693 THFNEVV
+693 SQFNEVV
-700 NTFLAELQKRPE
+700 NNFLAELQKHPE

-783 NSLNNIFVKLNDQI
+783 SSLNNIFVKIGDE
-797 VNGQIVSGKMAP
+797 MAP
-809 ISQFVTLIPAVG
+809 IAQFVTLTPAVG

-837 VQPNS
+837 VQPS
-842 GYSEGDVQK
+842 TGYSEGNVQK
-851 VIAEVAKEH
+851 VIEEVAKTH
-860 LPTGYAYEY
+860 LPTGYTFEY
-869 GGMSRELEANSKSN
+869 GGMSRELQANSKSN

-891 CVLLIYMILAS
+891 CILLIYMILAS
-902 LYESFFIPLAVL
+902 LYESYFIPLAVL
-914 LSVPFGLMGSFAFSW
+914 LSVPFGLMGSFALSW

-966 QGMPILQAALS
+966 QGMPIVEAALG

-1032 VPAFYIIFQMLHE
+1032 VPAFYIIFQKLHE
-1045 RFQGGE
+1045 RFQGTPEPVEEENPTGE
-1051 KPVNE
+1051 AAPTAKRSN
-1056 DTETSASQNTSDAPH
+1056 SAS
-1071 TSTPVSDKKNKI
+1071 
-1083 TTVLVLGTLTLCT
+1083 GLTAIAVCALA
-1096 LFPSC
+1096 LSLSSC
-1101 GVFKRYEAPQQPEQ
+1101 GVFKKYEPAQQAPQ
-1115 DSIVTAVSEADW
+1115 DSLVAAVSAENW
-1127 QTYIEDPVLQG
+1127 QTYITDPILQG
-1138 YIKTALANNVDYRS
+1138 HIRKALENNVDYRS
-1152 RQLAIREAD
+1152 LKLAVQEAD

-1177 NTANVGVS
+1177 SPVNVGVF
-1185 GTVTPGSGTSGAV
+1185 GTYTPDAGTSGATLTYQV
-1198 LSYQIPLALNWG
+1198 PLSLNWG
-1210 GEGLGTITNRKRQ
+1210 GEGFGTITNRKRQ
-1223 AQVLREQADDNL
+1223 AQVFREQAEDNR
-1235 AAAHANLVATMA
+1235 AAAHANLVATVA
-1247 RVYTQLQLLDYQA
+1247 RMYTQLQLLDYQGV
-1260 TIIDSTELIWQR
+1260 ILDSTEVIWQQ
-1272 VLEVQRVLVKNGQA
+1272 VLDIQRVLVKNGQA
-1286 YSPSVGQMEASL
+1286 YSPSIGQMEASL

-1305 KQLLEQINSLELTM
+1305 KQLLEQIHSLELSM
-1319 CQLMNEEPHSVVRS
+1319 CLLLNEEPQTIARS
-1333 PWTSYE
+1333 PWSSYT
-1339 FAEWTLEPIPAT
+1339 FDPWTLEPVPAS

-1386 SGLLGWTNNGG
+1386 SGLIGWTNNGG
-1397 VVVNPGQLLMNAVL
+1397 VVANPGQLLMNAVL
-1411 GLAQP
+1411 GLSQP
-1416 IFAGGKLKANLQVAR
+1416 IFAGGKLKANLKIAKLQ
-1431 LEQEEAANRYVET
+1431 QEEAAERYIET
-1444 MLRAGR
+1444 MLKAGS
-1450 EVNDAIFRCRNAQE
+1450 EVNDAIFRCQSAQV
-1464 QDALYRR
+1464 QDSLYQR
-1471 LLATQSDAYN
+1471 LLTTQSESYQ
-1481 GTCELMKKGKA
+1481 GTRELMKKGKA
-1492 TYLEVLTAQEA
+1492 SYLEVLTAQEN

-1514 RYNGMI
+1514 RYNGLI
-1520 SLIDLYIAL
+1520 SLIDLYVAL
-1529 GGGTK
+1529 GGASK

>member
-1 MNKGNIFVD
+1 MAKGNIFVD

-17 ISLLIALIGFICL
+17 LSLLIALVGFICL

-47 ITTSYT
+47 ISTSYS

-79 YMTSEASATGEVSIN
+79 YMTSEASATGDVNIN
-94 VFFKQGTDPDMAAVN
+94 VYFTQGTDPDMAAVN

-197 QYNLEPQD
+197 RYGLDPQD

-214 MVAATGSLGEQ
+214 MVAATGALGEQ

-240 QSIEEFESIVLRTSD
+240 QSIEEFESIVLRTSE

-275 FSSKVDGQP
+275 FSSRIDGKP

-306 ELYDDI
+306 NIYKDLQQT
-312 KENMPAGM
+312 MPAGL

-413 AVMAKMESGYTSAYK
+413 AVMAKMESGYTSAYQ

-488 PALTAVL
+488 PALTAIL
-495 FRPKKE
+495 FKPKASTESAKKSFS
-501 AQETQHKGLNYWVKS
+501 QRVKQ
-516 AYEAG
+516 AYDAA

-532 VTHFLQKPGRAWL
+532 VSRFLKKPNRAWI
-545 WLLAAVIAMVF
+545 WLTLAALAMIF
-556 AMRSLPAGLVPQ
+556 SMRALPSGLVPQ
-568 EDQGVIM
+568 EDQGVIL

-616 LLSGTGVSYGTLV
+616 LISGTGVSYGTLIV
-629 IRLKPWDERKGY
+629 RLKPWDERKGIQ
-641 EHYIDYVMGKLYL
+641 HYIDMVMYKLYL

-693 THFNEVV
+693 SQFNEIV
-700 NTFLAELQKRPE
+700 NNFMAELQKRPE

-754 GSAYISNFN
+754 GSSYVSNFN

-783 NSLNNIFVKLNDQI
+783 ASLNNIFVR
-797 VNGQIVSGKMAP
+797 VNGEMAP
-809 ISQFVTLIPAVG
+809 IAQFVTLTPAVG

-842 GYSEGDVQK
+842 GYSEGDVQR
-851 VIAEVAKEH
+851 VIAEVAKDH
-860 LPTGYAYEY
+860 LPTGYGYEY
-869 GGMSRELEANSKSN
+869 GGMSRELEQNSKSN

-891 CVLLIYMILAS
+891 CILLIYMILAS

-914 LSVPFGLMGSFAFSW
+914 LSVPFGLMGSFALSW

-942 VIMLIGLLAKTAIL
+942 VIMLIGLLSKTAIL

-966 QGMPILQAALS
+966 QGMGIVEAALG

-1017 VTGGMAVGTLALVFV
+1017 VTGGMAIGTLALLFV
-1032 VPAFYIIFQMLHE
+1032 VPAFYIIFQTLHE
-1045 RFQGGE
+1045 RFQTE
-1051 KPVNE
+1051 PDKPS
-1056 DTETSASQNTSDAPH
+1056 TKAPMII
-1071 TSTPVSDKKNKI
+1071 V
-1083 TTVLVLGTLTLCT
+1083 VLALSSVMLS
-1096 LFPSC
+1096 SC
-1101 GVFKRYEAPQQPEQ
+1101 GIFKKYTPAEQAQP
-1115 DSIVTAVSEADW
+1115 DTLVTKVSEADW
-1127 QTYIEDPVLQG
+1127 HDFIQDPVLQAH
-1138 YIKTALANNVDYRS
+1138 INKALAQNVDYRS
-1152 RQLAIREAD
+1152 RQLAVKEAD

-1177 NTANVGVS
+1177 SPAQVGVA
-1185 GTVTPGSGTSGAV
+1185 GTYTPGSGMSGAT
-1198 LSYQIPLALNWG
+1198 LSYQVPLALNWG
-1210 GEGLGTITNRKRQ
+1210 GEGFGTLTNRKRQ
-1223 AQVLREQADDNL
+1223 ADELRAQAEDNL
-1235 AAAHANLVATMA
+1235 AAAHANLVATIA
-1247 RVYTQLQLLDYQA
+1247 RTYTQLQLLDYQA
-1260 TIIDSTELIWQR
+1260 VILDSTELIWQR
-1272 VLEVQRVLVKNGQA
+1272 VLEMQRALVRNGKA
-1286 YSPSVGQMEASL
+1286 YSPSIGQMETSL

-1305 KQLLEQINSLELTM
+1305 KQLLEQIHALELSF
-1319 CQLMNEEPHSVVRS
+1319 CLLLNEEPHDVPRS
-1333 PWTSYE
+1333 PWTSYT
-1339 FAEWTLEPIPAT
+1339 FLTWTLEPIPAA

-1356 ADVRAAERNVAAAFY
+1356 ADVRAAERNVAAAYY

-1386 SGLLGWTNNGG
+1386 SGLIGWTNNGG
-1397 VVVNPGQLLMNAVL
+1397 LVVNPGQLLMNAVL

-1416 IFAGGKLKANLQVAR
+1416 IFAGGKLKANLKIAK

-1444 MLRAGR
+1444 MLRAGS
-1450 EVNDAIFRCRNAQE
+1450 EVNDAIFRCQSAKQ
-1464 QDALYRR
+1464 QDELYQR
-1471 LLATQSDAYN
+1471 LLTTQQESYE

-1492 TYLEVLTAQEA
+1492 SYLEVLTAQEN
-1503 YLKAQ
+1503 LLNAQ

-1514 RYNGMI
+1514 RYNGLI

-1529 GGGTK
+1529 GGGAK

>member
-1 MNKGNIFVD
+1 MKGNIFVD

-17 ISLLIALIGFICL
+17 ISLLIALVGFICL

-47 ITTSYT
+47 ISTSYT

-79 YMTSEASATGEVSIN
+79 YMTSEATATGEVNIN

-109 VQNRVSAALGLLPQE
+109 VQNRVSAELGLLPQE

-137 NILQIAALVSR
+137 NILQISALVSR

-197 QYNLEPQD
+197 RYGLAPED
-205 IFAAIGNQN
+205 VFAAIGNQN

-240 QSIEEFESIVLRTSD
+240 QSIEEFNDIVLRTTG

-275 FSSKVDGQP
+275 FSSRIDGQP

-306 ELYDDI
+306 DI
-312 KENMPAGM
+312 YKDLQKTMPAGM

-336 HNVVETLIIAIIL
+336 HNVVETLIIAILL
-349 VILVVYFFLQNF
+349 VILVVYFFLQDF

-413 AVMAKMESGYTSAYK
+413 AVMAKMEHGYTSAYK

-501 AQETQHKGLNYWVKS
+501 APNGKKSFNQWVKE

-521 YNAILGKYKNG
+521 YNAVLNKYKTG
-532 VTHFLQKPGRAWL
+532 VTKFLKKPGRAWI
-545 WLLAAVIAMVF
+545 WLIAAVVAMVL
-556 AMRSLPAGLVPQ
+556 AMRALPAGLVPQ
-568 EDQGVIM
+568 EDQGVFV

-616 LLSGTGVSYGTLV
+616 IVSGTGVSYGTLV
-629 IRLKPWDERKGY
+629 VRLKPWDDRKGL
-641 EHYIDYVMGKLYL
+641 EHYIDMVMAKLYL
-654 SCEDIKDAQIIPFQ
+654 SCEDIKDAQIFPTQ
-668 MPQIPGYGNSNA
+668 MPQIPGYGNNNG

-693 THFNEVV
+693 SKFNEVV
-700 NTFLAELQKRPE
+700 NSFLAELLKHKE
-712 VQMAMSLYSESFP
+712 VQIAQSLYSESFP

-740 ISPDVVLNTLGAYC
+740 ISPDVVLNTLGAFC

-783 NSLNNIFVKLNDQI
+783 NSLNNIFVRIDDE
-797 VNGQIVSGKMAP
+797 MAP
-809 ISQFVTLIPAVG
+809 ISQFVTLTPTVG
-821 SATQK
+821 SASQK
-826 RFNLYQSIACS
+826 RFNLYQSIACY
-837 VQPNS
+837 VQPNA
-842 GYSEGDVQK
+842 GYSEGDVQR
-851 VIAEVAKEH
+851 IIEEVAKDH
-860 LPTGYAYEY
+860 LPAGYGYEY
-869 GGMSRELEANSKSN
+869 GGMSRELQANSKSN
-883 LTALIYLV
+883 LTILIYLV
-891 CVLLIYMILAS
+891 CILLIYMILAS

-929 LCGQEN
+929 LFGQQN

-966 QGMPILQAALS
+966 QGMPIVEAALG

-1032 VPAFYIIFQMLHE
+1032 VPAFYIIFQKLHE
-1045 RFQGGE
+1045 RFQGE
-1051 KPVNE
+1051 MKPVE
-1056 DTETSASQNTSDAPH
+1056 QTPETEGAPTGEGAPTAKRSNSASGL
-1071 TSTPVSDKKNKI
+1071 
-1083 TTVLVLGTLTLCT
+1083 TVLILIGTLT
-1096 LFPSC
+1096 FSSC
-1101 GVFKRYEAPQQPEQ
+1101 GIFKKYEPAQKAEQ
-1115 DSIVTAVSEADW
+1115 DSLITAVSNDNW
-1127 QTYIEDPVLQG
+1127 QSYITDPVLQG
-1138 YIKTALANNVDYRS
+1138 HIRKALENNVDYRS
-1152 RQLAIREAD
+1152 RQLAVQEAD

-1177 NTANVGVS
+1177 SPASVGVM
-1185 GTVTPGSGTSGAV
+1185 GTYTPGAGTSGATLTYQV
-1198 LSYQIPLALNWG
+1198 PLSLNWG
-1210 GEGLGTITNRKRQ
+1210 GEGFGTLTNRKRQ
-1223 AQVLREQADDNL
+1223 AQVLREQAEDNR

-1247 RVYTQLQLLDYQA
+1247 RMYTQLQLLDYQA
-1260 TIIDSTELIWQR
+1260 VILDSTEVIWQQ
-1272 VLEVQRVLVKNGQA
+1272 VLEIQRVLVKNGQA
-1286 YSPSVGQMEASL
+1286 YSPSIGQMEASL

-1305 KQLLEQINSLELTM
+1305 KQLLEQINSLELSM
-1319 CQLMNEEPHSVVRS
+1319 CLLMNEEPHAVPRS
-1333 PWTSYE
+1333 PWKSYE
-1339 FAEWTLEPIPAT
+1339 FEVWTLESVPAA

-1386 SGLLGWTNNGG
+1386 SGLIGWTNNGG
-1397 VVVNPGQLLMNAVL
+1397 VVANPGQLLMNAVL

-1416 IFAGGKLKANLQVAR
+1416 IFAGGKLQANLKIAK
-1431 LEQEEAANRYVET
+1431 LEQQEAANRYVET
-1444 MLRAGR
+1444 MLRAGN
-1450 EVNDAIFRCRNAQE
+1450 EVNDALFRCRNAQE
-1464 QDALYRR
+1464 QDTLYQR
-1471 LLATQSDAYN
+1471 LLTVQGESYD
-1481 GTCELMKKGKA
+1481 GTRELMKKGKA
-1492 TYLEVLTAQEA
+1492 SYLEVLTAQEN

-1514 RYNGMI
+1514 RYNGLI
-1520 SLIDLYIAL
+1520 SLIDLYVAL

>member
-1 MNKGNIFVD
+1 MKGNIFVD

-17 ISLLIALIGFICL
+17 ISLLIALVGFICL

-47 ITTSYT
+47 ISTSYT

-79 YMTSEASATGEVSIN
+79 YMTSEASATGDVSIN
-94 VFFKQGTDPDMAAVN
+94 VYFKQGTDADMAAVN

-148 DGKFDNDFIANYID
+148 DGKFDNDFLANYID

-173 GVGAVQNL
+173 GVGGVQNL

-197 QYNLEPQD
+197 RYGLDPQD
-205 IFAAIGNQN
+205 VFAAIGNQN
-214 MVAATGSLGEQ
+214 MVAATGALGEQ

-240 QSIEEFESIVLRTSD
+240 QSIAEFEAIVLRTSQ

-260 LRDVADV
+260 LRDIADV

-275 FSSKVDGQP
+275 FTSRIDGQP

-294 GANATQVNAAIN
+294 GANATQVNAAIG
-306 ELYDDI
+306 ELYKDLQQT
-312 KENMPAGM
+312 MPAGL
-320 EFTILQT
+320 EFTIMQT

-336 HNVVETLIIAIIL
+336 HNVVETLIIAILL
-349 VILVVYFFLQNF
+349 VILVVYFFLQDF

-413 AVMAKMESGYTSAYK
+413 AVMAKMEAGYSSAYQ

-488 PALTAVL
+488 PALTAIL
-495 FRPKKE
+495 FKPKANAN
-501 AQETQHKGLNYWVKS
+501 AQANSFGQRVKQ
-516 AYEAG
+516 AYDAA

-532 VTHFLQKPGRAWL
+532 VSRFLQKPSRAWI
-545 WLLAAVIAMVF
+545 WLILAAIAMVF
-556 AMRSLPAGLVPQ
+556 SMRALPSGLVPQ
-568 EDQGVIM
+568 EDQGVIL
-575 VDVTAPAGSPLVET
+575 VDVTAPAGSPLLET

-604 EVESYAKISGFG
+604 EVESYAKVTGFG
-616 LLSGTGVSYGTLV
+616 LMSGTGVSYGTLIV
-629 IRLKPWDERKGY
+629 RLKPWDDRKGL
-641 EHYIDYVMGKLYL
+641 EHYIDMVMYKLYL

-693 THFNEVV
+693 TQFNEVV
-700 NTFLAELQKRPE
+700 NAFLAELQKRPE

-740 ISPDVVLNTLGAYC
+740 ISPDIVLNTLGAYC
-754 GSAYISNFN
+754 GSSYVSNFN

-783 NSLNNIFVKLNDQI
+783 ASLNNIFVR
-797 VNGQIVSGKMAP
+797 VNGDMAP
-809 ISQFVTLIPAVG
+809 ISQFVTLTSAVG

-842 GYSEGDVQK
+842 GYSAGDVQR

-860 LPTGYAYEY
+860 LPAGYGYEY

-891 CVLLIYMILAS
+891 CILLIYMILAS
-902 LYESFFIPLAVL
+902 LYESFFIPMAVL
-914 LSVPFGLMGSFAFSW
+914 LSVPFGLMGSFALSW

-966 QGMPILQAALS
+966 QGMGIVEAAFG

-1017 VTGGMAVGTLALVFV
+1017 VTGGMAVGTLALLFV
-1032 VPAFYIIFQMLHE
+1032 VPAFYIIFQTLHE
-1045 RFQGGE
+1045 KIQG
-1051 KPVNE
+1051 
-1056 DTETSASQNTSDAPH
+1056 APEENH
-1071 TSTPVSDKKNKI
+1071 QSPI
-1083 TTVLVLGTLTLCT
+1083 TNHQSPIVLLIVLVSISLN
-1096 LFPSC
+1096 SC
-1101 GVFKRYEAPQQPEQ
+1101 GIFKKYTPAEQAQP
-1115 DSIVTAVSEADW
+1115 DTLLTKVSEAYW
-1127 QTYIEDPVLQG
+1127 QDFIQDPILQKH
-1138 YIKTALANNVDYRS
+1138 INKALSQNVDYRS
-1152 RQLAIREAD
+1152 RQLAVKEAD

-1177 NTANVGVS
+1177 STAQVGVT
-1185 GTVTPGSGTSGAV
+1185 GTYTPGTGLSGAT
-1198 LSYQIPLALNWG
+1198 LTYQVPLALNWG
-1210 GEGLGTITNRKRQ
+1210 GEGFGTLTNRKRQ
-1223 AQVLREQADDNL
+1223 ADALRAHAEDNL
-1235 AAAHANLVATMA
+1235 AAAHANLVATIA
-1247 RVYTQLQLLDYQA
+1247 RTYTQLQLLDYEAQ
-1260 TIIDSTELIWQR
+1260 IIDSTELIWQR
-1272 VLEVQRVLVKNGQA
+1272 VLEIQRALVKNGKA
-1286 YSPSVGQMEASL
+1286 YSPSIGQMETSL

-1305 KQLLEQINSLELTM
+1305 KQLLEQIHSLELSF
-1319 CQLMNEEPHSVVRS
+1319 CRLLNEEPQTIARS
-1333 PWTSYE
+1333 PWTSYT
-1339 FAEWTLEPIPAT
+1339 FQTWILEPIPASR
-1351 QLSNR
+1351 LSNR
-1356 ADVRAAERNVAAAFY
+1356 ADVRAAERNVAAAYY

-1386 SGLLGWTNNGG
+1386 SGLIGWTNNSGL
-1397 VVVNPGQLLMNAVL
+1397 VVDPGQLLMNAVL

-1416 IFAGGKLKANLQVAR
+1416 IFAGGKLSANLKIAKLV
-1431 LEQEEAANRYVET
+1431 QEEAAERYVET
-1444 MLRAGR
+1444 MLKAGS
-1450 EVNDAIFRCRNAQE
+1450 EVNDAIFRSQSAQQ
-1464 QDALYRR
+1464 QDELYQRM
-1471 LLATQSDAYN
+1471 LITQEESYE

-1492 TYLEVLTAQEA
+1492 SYLEVLTAQENL
-1503 YLKAQ
+1503 LKAQ

-1514 RYNGMI
+1514 RYNGLI

>member
-1 MNKGNIFVD
+1 MKGNIFVD

-79 YMTSEASATGEVSIN
+79 YMTSEASATGDVNIN
-94 VFFKQGTDPDMAAVN
+94 VYFKQGTDPDMAAVN

-162 INVKPRLLRVT
+162 INIKPRLLRVT

-197 QYNLEPQD
+197 RYGLDPQD

-240 QSIEEFESIVLRTSD
+240 QSIEEFEAIVLRTSN

-260 LRDVADV
+260 LKDVADV

-275 FSSKVDGQP
+275 FSSRVDGQP

-306 ELYDDI
+306 DI
-312 KENMPAGM
+312 YKDLQNTMPAGL
-320 EFTILQT
+320 EFTVLQT

-349 VILVVYFFLQNF
+349 VILVVYFFLQSF
-361 KATLIPSISIIVSLL
+361 KATVIPSISIIVSLL

-413 AVMAKMESGYTSAYK
+413 AVMAKMETGYTSAYK

-488 PALTAVL
+488 PALTAML

-501 AQETQHKGLNYWVKS
+501 DGKQSKSLNYWVKK
-516 AYEAG
+516 AYDAA

-532 VTHFLQKPGRAWL
+532 VARFIKKPGRAWI
-545 WLLAAVIAMVF
+545 WLIAAAIAMVF
-556 AMRSLPAGLVPQ
+556 AMRGLPSGLVPQ
-568 EDQGVIM
+568 EDQGVIL

-629 IRLKPWDERKGY
+629 VRLKPWEEREGLQ
-641 EHYIDYVMGKLYL
+641 HYIDMVMLKLYL
-654 SCEDIKDAQIIPFQ
+654 SCEDIKDAQVFPFQ

-693 THFNEVV
+693 TQFNEVV
-700 NTFLAELQKRPE
+700 NNFLAEVQKRPE

-740 ISPDVVLNTLGAYC
+740 ISPDIVLNTLGAYC

-797 VNGQIVSGKMAP
+797 ENGEIVKGQMAP
-809 ISQFVTLIPAVG
+809 ISQFVTLTPAVG

-842 GYSEGDVQK
+842 GYSEGDVQR
-851 VIAEVAKEH
+851 VIAEVAKDY
-860 LPTGYAYEY
+860 LPTGYGYEY

-883 LTALIYLV
+883 LTIGIYLI
-891 CVLLIYMILAS
+891 CILLIYMILAS

-966 QGMPILQAALS
+966 QGMPILDAALG

-1017 VTGGMAVGTLALVFV
+1017 VTGGMAVGTLALLFV
-1032 VPAFYIIFQMLHE
+1032 VPAFYIIFQRLHE
-1045 RFQGGE
+1045 RFQGSE
-1051 KPVNE
+1051 ENQPVAQ
-1056 DTETSASQNTSDAPH
+1056 TEPVAAEAPQSKQSGSLK
-1071 TSTPVSDKKNKI
+1071 TIMVIAVCSLALS
-1083 TTVLVLGTLTLCT
+1083 LS
-1096 LFPSC
+1096 SC
-1101 GVFKRYEAPQQPEQ
+1101 GVFKKYTPVQQPQQ
-1115 DSIVTAVSEADW
+1115 DSLVTAVSEADW
-1127 QTYIEDPVLQG
+1127 QSYIQDPVLRG
-1138 YIKTALANNVDYRS
+1138 HIKKALDNNVDILS
-1152 RQLAIREAD
+1152 CKLAIQEAD
-1161 ARLRAAKLGFL
+1161 ARLRAAKLGYL

-1177 NTANVGVS
+1177 SPAHVGVS
-1185 GTVTPGSGTSGAV
+1185 GTVTPGEGASGAV
-1198 LSYQIPLALNWG
+1198 LSYHVPLALNWG
-1210 GEGLGTITNRKRQ
+1210 GEGFGTITNRKRQ
-1223 AQVLREQADDNL
+1223 AEVLREQAEDNL
-1235 AAAHANLVATMA
+1235 AAQHANLVATVA
-1247 RVYTQLQLLDYQA
+1247 RIYTQLQLLDYQA
-1260 TIIDSTELIWQR
+1260 TILDSTEVIWQR
-1272 VLEVQRVLVKNGQA
+1272 VLEVQRVLVKNGRA

-1298 INVQIQR
+1298 IDVQIQR
-1305 KQLLEQINSLELTM
+1305 KQLLEETHSLELMM
-1319 CQLMNEEPHSVVRS
+1319 CLLLNDEPHQIARS
-1333 PWTSYE
+1333 PWTSYS
-1339 FAEWTLEPIPAT
+1339 FTTWTIEPIAAA

-1386 SGLLGWTNNGG
+1386 TGLIGWTNNSGL
-1397 VVVNPGQLLMNAVL
+1397 VANPGQLLMNAAL
-1411 GLAQP
+1411 GLTQP
-1416 IFAGGKLKANLQVAR
+1416 IFAGGKLKANLKIAKLQ
-1431 LEQEEAANRYVET
+1431 QEEAANRYAET
-1444 MLRAGR
+1444 MLRAGS
-1450 EVNDAIFRCRNAQE
+1450 EVNDAIFRCRSAQE
-1464 QDALYRR
+1464 QDTLYQR
-1471 LLATQSDAYN
+1471 LLDTQLESYN

-1492 TYLEVLTAQEA
+1492 SYLEVLTAQEN

-1520 SLIDLYIAL
+1520 SLIDLYVAL

>member
-1 MNKGNIFVD
+1 MKGNIFVD

-17 ISLLIALIGFICL
+17 LSLLIALVGFICL

-47 ITTSYT
+47 ISTSYT

-79 YMTSEASATGEVSIN
+79 YMTSEASATGDVSIS
-94 VFFKQGTDPDMAAVN
+94 VYFKQGTDADMAAVN
-109 VQNRVSAALGLLPQE
+109 VQNRVSSALGLLPQE

-162 INVKPRLLRVT
+162 INIKPRLLRVT

-197 QYNLEPQD
+197 RYGLDPQD

-214 MVAATGSLGEQ
+214 MVAATGALGEQ

-240 QSIEEFESIVLRTSD
+240 QSIAEFESIVLRTSQ

-275 FSSKVDGQP
+275 FSSRIDGQP

-294 GANATQVNAAIN
+294 GANATQVNAAIGQ
-306 ELYDDI
+306 LYKDLQQT
-312 KENMPAGM
+312 MPAGL
-320 EFTILQT
+320 EFTIMQT

-336 HNVVETLIIAIIL
+336 HNVVETLIIAILL

-376 GTFAVVKVAGFSLN
+376 GTFAIVKVAGFSLN

-413 AVMAKMESGYTSAYK
+413 AVMAKMEQGYTSAYQ

-488 PALTAVL
+488 PALTALL
-495 FRPKKE
+495 FKPSAVSNQQSASFSQR
-501 AQETQHKGLNYWVKS
+501 VKQ
-516 AYEAG
+516 AYDAA
-521 YNAILGKYKNG
+521 YNAISAKYTNG
-532 VTHFLQKPGRAWL
+532 VSRFLQKPGRAWI
-545 WLLAAVIAMVF
+545 WLVLAAVAMVF
-556 AMRSLPAGLVPQ
+556 SMRALPSGLVPQ
-568 EDQGVIM
+568 EDQGVIL
-575 VDVTAPAGSPLVET
+575 VNVTAPAGSPLRET
-589 DKIMAQVEEH
+589 EKIMSQVEEH

-604 EVESYAKISGFG
+604 EVASYAKVTGFG
-616 LLSGTGVSYGTLV
+616 LISGTGVSYGTLIV
-629 IRLKPWDERKGY
+629 RLKPWDERKGI
-641 EHYIDYVMGKLYL
+641 EHYIDMVMYKLFV
-654 SCEDIKDAQIIPFQ
+654 SCEDIKDAQVIPFQ

-680 IDLQMEDLQGGDM
+680 IDLQLEDLQGGDM
-693 THFNEVV
+693 SEFNEVA
-700 NTFLAELQKRPE
+700 NAFLAELQKRPE

-754 GSAYISNFN
+754 GSSYVSNFN

-783 NSLNNIFVKLNDQI
+783 NSLNNIFVR
-797 VNGQIVSGKMAP
+797 VNGAMAP
-809 ISQFVTLIPAVG
+809 ISQFVTLTPAVG
-821 SATQK
+821 SASQK

-842 GYSEGDVQK
+842 GYSEGDVQR
-851 VIAEVAKEH
+851 VIAEVAKDY
-860 LPTGYAYEY
+860 LPTGYGYEY

-891 CVLLIYMILAS
+891 CILLIYMILAS

-914 LSVPFGLMGSFAFSW
+914 LSVPFGLMGSFALSW

-942 VIMLIGLLAKTAIL
+942 VIMLIGLLSKTAIL

-966 QGMPILQAALS
+966 QGMGIVEAALG

-1017 VTGGMAVGTLALVFV
+1017 VTGGMAIGTLALLFV
-1032 VPAFYIIFQMLHE
+1032 VPAFYIIFQKLHE
-1045 RFQGGE
+1045 RFQG
-1051 KPVNE
+1051 
-1056 DTETSASQNTSDAPH
+1056 APEEESSKSRNIEISKH
-1071 TSTPVSDKKNKI
+1071 RKKAPI
-1083 TTVLVLGTLTLCT
+1083 IVLILISTLT
-1096 LFPSC
+1096 FSSC
-1101 GVFKRYEAPQQPEQ
+1101 GIFKKYTPAEQPQQ
-1115 DSIVTAVSEADW
+1115 DSLVTTVSEADW
-1127 QTYIEDPVLQG
+1127 RAFIQDPILQG
-1138 YIKTALANNVDYRS
+1138 HIQKALKQNVDYRS
-1152 RQLAIREAD
+1152 RQLAVKEAD

-1172 PTLAI
+1172 PTLAVS
-1177 NTANVGVS
+1177 TAQVGIA
-1185 GTVTPGSGTSGAV
+1185 GTYTPGSGLSGAT
-1198 LSYQIPLALNWG
+1198 LSYQVPLALNWG
-1210 GEGLGTITNRKRQ
+1210 GEGFGTLTNRKRQ
-1223 AQVLREQADDNL
+1223 ADVLREQAEDNL
-1235 AAAHANLVATMA
+1235 AAAHANLVATLA
-1247 RVYTQLQLLDYQA
+1247 RTYTQLQLLDYQA
-1260 TIIDSTELIWQR
+1260 AILDSTELIWQR
-1272 VLEVQRVLVKNGQA
+1272 VLEMQRALVRNGKA
-1286 YSPSVGQMEASL
+1286 YSPSIGQMETSL

-1305 KQLLEQINSLELTM
+1305 QQLREQIHALELSF
-1319 CQLMNEEPHSVVRS
+1319 CRLLNEEPHDIARS
-1333 PWTSYE
+1333 PWTSYV
-1339 FAEWTLEPIPAT
+1339 FTTWTLEPIPAAK
-1351 QLSNR
+1351 LSNR
-1356 ADVRAAERNVAAAFY
+1356 ADVRAAERNVAAAYY

-1386 SGLLGWTNNGG
+1386 SGLIGWTNNGG
-1397 VVVNPGQLLMNAVL
+1397 LVVDPGQLLMNAVV

-1416 IFAGGKLKANLQVAR
+1416 IFAGGKLKANLKIAK
-1431 LEQEEAANRYVET
+1431 LEQEEAAERYVET
-1444 MLRAGR
+1444 MLKAGS
-1450 EVNDAIFRCRNAQE
+1450 EVNDAIFRCQSAQQ
-1464 QDALYRR
+1464 QDALYQR
-1471 LLATQSDAYN
+1471 LLTTQQESYQ

-1492 TYLEVLTAQEA
+1492 SYLEVLTAQEN
-1503 YLKAQ
+1503 LLNAQ

-1514 RYNGMI
+1514 RYNGLI
-1520 SLIDLYIAL
+1520 SLIDLYLAL

>member
-1 MNKGNIFVD
+1 MAKGNIFVD

-17 ISLLIALIGFICL
+17 ISLLIALVGFICL

-47 ITTSYT
+47 ISTSYS

-79 YMTSEASATGEVSIN
+79 YMTSEASATGDVSIN
-94 VFFKQGTDPDMAAVN
+94 VYFKQGSDPDMAAVN

-197 QYNLEPQD
+197 RYGLDPQD
-205 IFAAIGNQN
+205 IFAAVGNQN
-214 MVAATGSLGEQ
+214 MVAATGALGEQ

-240 QSIEEFESIVLRTSD
+240 QSIDEFESIVLRTSQ

-275 FSSKVDGQP
+275 FTSRIDGQP

-294 GANATQVNAAIN
+294 GANATQVNAVIN
-306 ELYDDI
+306 ELYKDLQQT
-312 KENMPAGM
+312 MPSGL

-413 AVMAKMESGYTSAYK
+413 AVMAKMEAGYKSAYQ

-488 PALTAVL
+488 PALTAIL
-495 FRPKKE
+495 FRPKEGEGRE
-501 AQETQHKGLNYWVKS
+501 AKGERISFSQRVKQ
-516 AYEAG
+516 AYDAA

-532 VTHFLQKPGRAWL
+532 VSRFLKKPARAWI
-545 WLLAAVIAMVF
+545 WLILAAVAMIF
-556 AMRSLPAGLVPQ
+556 SMRALPSGLVPQ
-568 EDQGVIM
+568 EDQGVIL

-589 DKIMAQVEEH
+589 EKIMTQVEEH

-604 EVESYAKISGFG
+604 EVESYAKVAGFG
-616 LLSGTGVSYGTLV
+616 LISGTGVSYGTLIV
-629 IRLKPWDERKGY
+629 RLKPWDDRKGI
-641 EHYIDYVMGKLYL
+641 EHYIDMVMYKLYL
-654 SCEDIKDAQIIPFQ
+654 SCEDIKDAQVIPFQ

-693 THFNEVV
+693 TQFNEVV
-700 NTFLAELQKRPE
+700 NAFLAELQKRPE

-754 GSAYISNFN
+754 GSSYVSNFN

-783 NSLNNIFVKLNDQI
+783 ASLNNIFVRINDQ
-797 VNGQIVSGKMAP
+797 MAP
-809 ISQFVTLIPAVG
+809 ISQFVTLTPAVG

-826 RFNLYQSIACS
+826 RFNLYQAIACS

-842 GYSEGDVQK
+842 GYSEGDVQR
-851 VIAEVAKEH
+851 VIAEVAKDH
-860 LPTGYAYEY
+860 LPTGYGYEY
-869 GGMSRELEANSKSN
+869 GGMSRELEQNSKSN

-891 CVLLIYMILAS
+891 CILLIYMILAS

-914 LSVPFGLMGSFAFSW
+914 LSVPFGLMGSFALSW

-942 VIMLIGLLAKTAIL
+942 VIMLIGLLSKTAIL

-966 QGMPILQAALS
+966 QGMGIVEAALG

-1017 VTGGMAVGTLALVFV
+1017 VTGGMAVGTLALLFV
-1032 VPAFYIIFQMLHE
+1032 VPAFYIIFQTLHE
-1045 RFQGGE
+1045 RFQGRE
-1051 KPVNE
+1051 ATP
-1056 DTETSASQNTSDAPH
+1056 
-1071 TSTPVSDKKNKI
+1071 STPNTPSSPKTPMI
-1083 TTVLVLGTLTLCT
+1083 IVLALSSVL
-1096 LFPSC
+1096 FSSC
-1101 GVFKRYEAPQQPEQ
+1101 GIFKKYTPANQPQP
-1115 DSIVTAVSEADW
+1115 DTLVTKVIEADW
-1127 QTYIEDPVLQG
+1127 HDFMQDPVLQAH
-1138 YIKTALANNVDYRS
+1138 IEKALAQNVDYRS
-1152 RQLAIREAD
+1152 QQLAVKEAD

-1172 PTLAI
+1172 PTLAVS
-1177 NTANVGVS
+1177 TAQTGIS
-1185 GTVTPGSGTSGAV
+1185 GTYTPGSGVAGPV
-1198 LSYQIPLALNWG
+1198 LSYQVPLALNWG
-1210 GEGLGTITNRKRQ
+1210 GEGFGTLTNRKRQ
-1223 AQVLREQADDNL
+1223 ADVLRAQAEDNL
-1235 AAAHANLVATMA
+1235 AAAHANLVATIA
-1247 RVYTQLQLLDYQA
+1247 RTYTQLQLLDYQA
-1260 TIIDSTELIWQR
+1260 VILDSTELIWQR
-1272 VLEVQRVLVKNGQA
+1272 VLEMQRALVRNGRA
-1286 YSPSVGQMEASL
+1286 YSPSIGQMETSL

-1305 KQLLEQINSLELTM
+1305 QQLREQIHALELAF
-1319 CQLMNEEPHSVVRS
+1319 CRLLNEEPQEIQRS
-1333 PWTSYE
+1333 PWTSYD
-1339 FAEWTLEPIPAT
+1339 FRTWTLEPIPAA

-1356 ADVRAAERNVAAAFY
+1356 ADVRAAERNVAAAYY

-1397 VVVNPGQLLMNAVL
+1397 LVIDPGQLLMNAVV

-1416 IFAGGKLKANLQVAR
+1416 IFASGKLTANLKIAK

-1444 MLRAGR
+1444 MLKAGS
-1450 EVNDAIFRCRNAQE
+1450 EVNDAIFRCQSAQQ
-1464 QDALYRR
+1464 QDELYQR
-1471 LLATQSDAYN
+1471 LLTTQQESYE

-1492 TYLEVLTAQEA
+1492 SYLEVLTAQEN
-1503 YLKAQ
+1503 LLNAQ

-1514 RYNGMI
+1514 RYNGLI

>member
-1 MNKGNIFVD
+1 MAKGNIFVD

-17 ISLLIALIGFICL
+17 ISLLIALVGFICL

-47 ITTSYT
+47 ISTSYS

-79 YMTSEASATGEVSIN
+79 YMTSEASATGDVNIN
-94 VFFKQGTDPDMAAVN
+94 VYFNQGTDADMAAVN

-148 DGKFDNDFIANYID
+148 DGKFDIDFIANYID

-173 GVGAVQNL
+173 GVGAVQLL

-197 QYNLEPQD
+197 QYGLEPND

-214 MVAATGSLGEQ
+214 MVAATGALGEQ

-240 QSIEEFESIVLRTSD
+240 QSIEEFESIVLRTSN

-267 ELGALSYS
+267 ELGALNYS
-275 FSSKVDGQP
+275 FSSRVDGRP
-284 GVAFIINQAP
+284 GVAFMINQAP
-294 GANATQVNAAIN
+294 GANATQVNASIN
-306 ELYDDI
+306 ELYDQI
-312 KENMPAGM
+312 KKSMPAGL

-336 HNVVETLIIAIIL
+336 HNVVETLIIAILL

-477 GLSCISALTLC
+477 GLSCLSALTLC
-488 PALTAVL
+488 PALTAIL
-495 FRPKKE
+495 FKPKKE
-501 AQETQHKGLNYWVKS
+501 TASAKKSFSQRVKQ
-516 AYEAG
+516 AYDAA

-532 VTHFLQKPGRAWL
+532 VAKFLKKPHRAWL
-545 WLLAAVIAMVF
+545 WLIAAAVAMIF
-556 AMRSLPAGLVPQ
+556 AMRALPSGLVPQ

-575 VDVTAPAGSPLVET
+575 VDVSAPAGSPLVET

-616 LLSGTGVSYGTLV
+616 LISGTGVSYGTLV
-629 IRLKPWDERKGY
+629 VRLKPWDQRKGI
-641 EHYIDYVMGKLYL
+641 EHYIDYVMAKLYL
-654 SCEDIKDAQIIPFQ
+654 SCEDIKDAQVIPFQ

-693 THFNEVV
+693 SKFNEVV
-700 NTFLAELQKRPE
+700 NNFLAELQKHPE
-712 VQMAMSLYSESFP
+712 IQMAMSLYSESFP

-783 NSLNNIFVKLNDQI
+783 SSLNNIFVKI
-797 VNGQIVSGKMAP
+797 GSEMAP
-809 ISQFVTLIPAVG
+809 ISQFVTLTPAVG

-837 VQPNS
+837 VQPS
-842 GYSEGDVQK
+842 AGYSEGNVQK
-851 VIAEVAKEH
+851 VIEEVAKTH
-860 LPTGYAYEY
+860 LPAGYTFEY
-869 GGMSRELEANSKSN
+869 GGMSRELQANSKSN

-891 CVLLIYMILAS
+891 CILLIYMILAS

-914 LSVPFGLMGSFAFSW
+914 LSVPFGLMGSFALSW

-966 QGMPILQAALS
+966 QGMPIVEAALG

-1032 VPAFYIIFQMLHE
+1032 VPAFYIIFQTLHE
-1045 RFQGGE
+1045 RFQGE
-1051 KPVNE
+1051 PEPVEEESSESRNTDIPKSRKP
-1056 DTETSASQNTSDAPH
+1056 NTAMMVGVLII
-1071 TSTPVSDKKNKI
+1071 STM
-1083 TTVLVLGTLTLCT
+1083 TLS
-1096 LFPSC
+1096 SC
-1101 GVFKRYEAPQQPEQ
+1101 GIFKKYEPAQKPEQ
-1115 DSIVTAVSEADW
+1115 DSLITAVSETNW
-1127 QTYIEDPVLQG
+1127 QTYITDPILQG
-1138 YIKTALANNVDYRS
+1138 HIRKALENNVDYRS
-1152 RQLAIREAD
+1152 RKLAVLEAD

-1177 NTANVGVS
+1177 SPANVGVS
-1185 GTVTPGSGTSGAV
+1185 GTYTPGTGMSGAT
-1198 LSYQIPLALNWG
+1198 LSYQVPLSLNWG
-1210 GEGLGTITNRKRQ
+1210 GEGFGTITNRKRQ
-1223 AQVLREQADDNL
+1223 AQVLRDQAEDNR
-1235 AAAHANLVATMA
+1235 AAAHANLVATIA
-1247 RVYTQLQLLDYQA
+1247 RTYTQLQLLDYQGV
-1260 TIIDSTELIWQR
+1260 ILDSTEIIWQQ
-1272 VLEVQRVLVKNGQA
+1272 VLEIQRVLVKNGQA
-1286 YSPSVGQMEASL
+1286 YSPSIGQMEASL

-1305 KQLLEQINSLELTM
+1305 KQLLEQIHSLELSM
-1319 CQLMNEEPHSVVRS
+1319 CLLLNVEPQTIARS
-1333 PWTSYE
+1333 PWTSYT
-1339 FAEWTLEPIPAT
+1339 FDPWTLESVPAA

-1386 SGLLGWTNNGG
+1386 SGLIGWTNNGG
-1397 VVVNPGQLLMNAVL
+1397 IVVNPGQLLMNAVL
-1411 GLAQP
+1411 GLSQP
-1416 IFAGGKLKANLQVAR
+1416 IFAGGKLKADLKIAK

-1444 MLRAGR
+1444 MLRAGS
-1450 EVNDAIFRCRNAQE
+1450 EVNDAIFRCKNAQE
-1464 QDALYRR
+1464 QDTLYQR
-1471 LLATQSDAYN
+1471 LLTTQSEAYE
-1481 GTCELMKKGKA
+1481 GTYELMKTGRA
-1492 TYLEVLTAQEA
+1492 NYLEVLTAQEN

-1508 LADVTN
+1508 LSDVTN
-1514 RYNGMI
+1514 RYNGLI
-1520 SLIDLYIAL
+1520 SLIDLYVAL

>member
-1 MNKGNIFVD
+1 MSKGNIFVD
-10 RKVMAVC
+10 RRVMAVC

-47 ITTSYT
+47 ITTSYS

-79 YMTSEASATGEVSIN
+79 YMTSEASATGEVTIN
-94 VFFKQGTDPDMAAVN
+94 VYFKQGTDPDMAAVN

-137 NILQIAALVSR
+137 NILQISALVSR

-197 QYNLEPQD
+197 RYGLDPQD
-205 IFAAIGNQN
+205 VFTAIGNQN

-240 QSIEEFESIVLRTSD
+240 QSIEEFESIVLRTSE

-275 FSSKVDGQP
+275 FSSRVDGQP

-306 ELYDDI
+306 DLYADL
-312 KENMPAGM
+312 KRTMPAGL

-336 HNVVETLIIAIIL
+336 HNVVETLIIAILL

-435 EVTVAVISCTLVF
+435 EVSVAVISCTLVF

-469 GITIASSV
+469 GVTIASSV

-495 FRPKKE
+495 FRPTDE
-501 AQETQHKGLNYWVKS
+501 SQETRKGLNYWVKT

-521 YNAILGKYKNG
+521 YNAILGKYKKS
-532 VTHFLQKPGRAWL
+532 VASFLQKPRRAWL
-545 WLLAAVIAMVF
+545 WLIAAVIAMVF
-556 AMRSLPAGLVPQ
+556 AMRALPSGLVPQ
-568 EDQGVIM
+568 EDQGVIF

-616 LLSGTGVSYGTLV
+616 LISGTGVSYGTLV
-629 IRLKPWDERKGY
+629 VRLKPWDKRKGL
-641 EHYIDYVMGKLYL
+641 EHYIDMVMYKLYL

-693 THFNEVV
+693 SKFNDIV
-700 NTFLAELQKRPE
+700 NDFLAELQQHPE

-725 KYKVDVNATQCDRAG
+725 KYKVDVNATQCDRVG
-740 ISPDVVLNTLGAYC
+740 ISPDMVLNTLGAYC

-783 NSLNNIFVKLNDQI
+783 NSLNNIFVRIGDE
-797 VNGQIVSGKMAP
+797 MAP
-809 ISQFVTLIPAVG
+809 IAQFVTLTPAVG

-837 VQPNS
+837 VQPNA
-842 GYSEGDVQK
+842 GYSEGDVQR
-851 VIAEVAKEH
+851 VIAEVAKDH

-869 GGMSRELEANSKSN
+869 GGMSRELEENSKSN

-891 CVLLIYMILAS
+891 CVFLIYMILAS

-914 LSVPFGLMGSFAFSW
+914 LSVPFGLMGSFALSW
-929 LCGQEN
+929 LCGQQN

-966 QGMPILQAALS
+966 QGMGIVEAALS
-977 ACEDRLRPILMTVVT
+977 ACDDRLRPILMTVVT

-1032 VPAFYIIFQMLHE
+1032 VPAFYVIFQKLHE
-1045 RFQGGE
+1045 RFQG
-1051 KPVNE
+1051 PM
-1056 DTETSASQNTSDAPH
+1056 
-1071 TSTPVSDKKNKI
+1071 TPEANQAAVEEVSENSNAENPMTHNHNKA
-1083 TTVLVLGTLTLCT
+1083 TTLLVLCVLSLSTLL
-1096 LFPSC
+1096 PSC
-1101 GVFKRYEAPQQPEQ
+1101 GIFKKYEPVAKPEA
-1115 DSIVTAVSEADW
+1115 DSLVTTVSEADW
-1127 QTYIEDPVLQG
+1127 KSYITDPTLQNL
-1138 YIKTALANNVDYRS
+1138 IEKALANNVDYRS
-1152 RQLAIREAD
+1152 SQLAVREAD

-1177 NTANVGVS
+1177 TPAHVGVS
-1185 GTVTPGSGTSGAV
+1185 GTVTPNGGGTSDAI
-1198 LSYQIPLALNWG
+1198 LSYHVPLTLNWG
-1210 GEGLGTITNRKRQ
+1210 GEGFGTITNRKRQ
-1223 AQVLREQADDNL
+1223 AEVLREQAEDNR
-1235 AAAHANLVATMA
+1235 AAMHANLVATVA
-1247 RVYTQLQLLDYQA
+1247 RIYTQLQLLDYQA
-1260 TIIDSTELIWQR
+1260 TILDSTEVIWQR

-1298 INVQIQR
+1298 LNVLLQR
-1305 KQLLEQINSLELTM
+1305 KQIMQEIHSLELAM
-1319 CQLMNEEPHSVVRS
+1319 CRLLNEEPRAINRS
-1333 PWTSYE
+1333 PWSSNVFST
-1339 FAEWTLEPIPAT
+1339 WPLEPIPAA

-1356 ADVRAAERNVAAAFY
+1356 ADVRAAERNVAAAYY

-1386 SGLLGWTNNGG
+1386 SGLIGWTNNGG
-1397 VVVNPGQLLMNAVL
+1397 LVADPGQLLMNAVL
-1411 GLAQP
+1411 GLTQP
-1416 IFAGGKLKANLQVAR
+1416 IFAGGKLKANLNIAKIA
-1431 LEQEEAANRYVET
+1431 QEEAANRYVET
-1444 MLRAGR
+1444 MLRAGN
-1450 EVNDAIFRCRNAQE
+1450 EVNDAMFRCRNAQE
-1464 QDALYRR
+1464 QDAIYQR
-1471 LLATQSDAYN
+1471 LLATQQEAYN
-1481 GTCELMKKGKA
+1481 GTCELMRKGKA
-1492 TYLEVLTAQEA
+1492 AYIEVLIAQEN
-1503 YLKAQ
+1503 YLKVQ

-1514 RYNGMI
+1514 KYNGMI
-1520 SLIDLYIAL
+1520 GLIDLYVAL

>member
-1 MNKGNIFVD
+1 MKGNIFVD

-17 ISLLIALIGFICL
+17 ISLLIALVGFICL

-47 ITTSYT
+47 ISTSYS

-79 YMTSEASATGEVSIN
+79 YMTSEATATGEVNIN

-137 NILQIAALVSR
+137 NILQISALVSR
-148 DGKFDNDFIANYID
+148 DGKFNNDFIANYID

-197 QYNLEPQD
+197 RYGLAPED
-205 IFAAIGNQN
+205 IFAAVGNQN

-240 QSIEEFESIVLRTSD
+240 QSIEEFKDIVLRTTG

-260 LRDVADV
+260 LRDVAEV

-275 FSSKVDGQP
+275 FSSRIDGQP

-306 ELYDDI
+306 DI
-312 KENMPAGM
+312 YKDLQKTMPAGM

-336 HNVVETLIIAIIL
+336 HNVVETLIIAILL
-349 VILVVYFFLQNF
+349 VILVVYFFLQDF

-376 GTFAVVKVAGFSLN
+376 GTFAVVKIAGFSLN

-413 AVMAKMESGYTSAYK
+413 AVMAKMEHGYTSAYK

-501 AQETQHKGLNYWVKS
+501 APNGKKSFNQWVKE

-521 YNAILGKYKNG
+521 YNAVLNKYKTG
-532 VTHFLQKPGRAWL
+532 VAKFLKKPGRAWI
-545 WLLAAVIAMVF
+545 WLIAAVVAMVL
-556 AMRSLPAGLVPQ
+556 AMRALPAGLVPQ
-568 EDQGVIM
+568 EDQGVFV

-616 LLSGTGVSYGTLV
+616 IVSGTGVSYGTLV
-629 IRLKPWDERKGY
+629 VRLKPWDDRKGL
-641 EHYIDYVMGKLYL
+641 EHYIDMVMAKLYL
-654 SCEDIKDAQIIPFQ
+654 SCEDIKDAQIFPTQ
-668 MPQIPGYGNSNA
+668 MPQIPGYGNNNG

-693 THFNEVV
+693 SKFNEVV
-700 NTFLAELQKRPE
+700 NTFLAELLKHKE
-712 VQMAMSLYSESFP
+712 VQIAQSLYSESFP

-740 ISPDVVLNTLGAYC
+740 ITPDVVLNTLGAFC

-783 NSLNNIFVKLNDQI
+783 NSLNNIFVRIGDE
-797 VNGQIVSGKMAP
+797 MAP
-809 ISQFVTLIPAVG
+809 ISQFVTLTPTVG
-821 SATQK
+821 SASQK
-826 RFNLYQSIACS
+826 RFNLYQSIACY
-837 VQPNS
+837 VQPNA
-842 GYSEGDVQK
+842 GYSEGDVQR
-851 VIAEVAKEH
+851 VIEEVAKDH
-860 LPTGYAYEY
+860 LPAGYGYEY
-869 GGMSRELEANSKSN
+869 GGMSRELQANSKSN
-883 LTALIYLV
+883 LTILIYLV
-891 CVLLIYMILAS
+891 CILLIYMILAS

-929 LCGQEN
+929 LFGQQN

-966 QGMPILQAALS
+966 QGMPIIEAALG

-1032 VPAFYIIFQMLHE
+1032 VPAFYIIFQKLHE
-1045 RFQGGE
+1045 RFQGE
-1051 KPVNE
+1051 MKPVE
-1056 DTETSASQNTSDAPH
+1056 ESPTAEGAPTTEGAPTAKRSNSASGL
-1071 TSTPVSDKKNKI
+1071 
-1083 TTVLVLGTLTLCT
+1083 TVLILIGTLT
-1096 LFPSC
+1096 FSSC
-1101 GVFKRYEAPQQPEQ
+1101 GIFKKYEPAQKAEP
-1115 DSIVTAVSEADW
+1115 DSLITAVSNDNW
-1127 QTYIEDPVLQG
+1127 QSYITDPVLQG
-1138 YIKTALANNVDYRS
+1138 HIRKALENNVDYRS
-1152 RQLAIREAD
+1152 RQLAVQEAD

-1177 NTANVGVS
+1177 SPANVGVM
-1185 GTVTPGSGTSGAV
+1185 GTYTPGSGMSGATLTYQV
-1198 LSYQIPLALNWG
+1198 PLSLNWG
-1210 GEGLGTITNRKRQ
+1210 GEGFGTLTNRKRQ
-1223 AQVLREQADDNL
+1223 AQVLREQAEDNR
-1235 AAAHANLVATMA
+1235 AAAHANLIATMA
-1247 RVYTQLQLLDYQA
+1247 RIYTQLQLLDYQA
-1260 TIIDSTELIWQR
+1260 VIIDSTEVIWQQ
-1272 VLEVQRVLVKNGQA
+1272 VLEIQRVLVKNGQA
-1286 YSPSVGQMEASL
+1286 YSPSIGQMESSL

-1305 KQLLEQINSLELTM
+1305 KQLLEQINSLELSM
-1319 CQLMNEEPHSVVRS
+1319 CLLMNEEPGTVARS
-1333 PWTSYE
+1333 PWKSYE
-1339 FAEWTLEPIPAT
+1339 FEVFTLESVPAA

-1386 SGLLGWTNNGG
+1386 SGLIGWTNNGG
-1397 VVVNPGQLLMNAVL
+1397 IVANPGQLLMNAVL

-1416 IFAGGKLKANLQVAR
+1416 IFAGGRLQANLKIAK
-1431 LEQEEAANRYVET
+1431 LEQQEAANRYVET
-1444 MLRAGR
+1444 MLRAGN
-1450 EVNDAIFRCRNAQE
+1450 EVNNALFRCRNAQE
-1464 QDALYRR
+1464 QDTLYQR
-1471 LLATQSDAYN
+1471 LLTIQSESYD
-1481 GTCELMKKGKA
+1481 GTRELMKKGKA
-1492 TYLEVLTAQEA
+1492 SYLEVLTAQEN

-1514 RYNGMI
+1514 RYNGLI
-1520 SLIDLYIAL
+1520 SLIDLYVAL

>member
-1 MNKGNIFVD
+1 MAKGNIFVD

-17 ISLLIALIGFICL
+17 ISLLIALVGFICL

-47 ITTSYT
+47 ISTSYS

-94 VFFKQGTDPDMAAVN
+94 VYFKQGTDPNMAAVN

-137 NILQIAALVSR
+137 NILQIGALVSR

-173 GVGAVQNL
+173 GVGAVQLL

-197 QYNLEPQD
+197 RYGLDPQD

-214 MVAATGSLGEQ
+214 MVAATGALGEQ

-240 QSIEEFESIVLRTSD
+240 QSIDEFESIVLRTSQ

-275 FSSKVDGQP
+275 FSSRIDGRP

-306 ELYDDI
+306 ELYQDLQ
-312 KENMPAGM
+312 KTMPSGL

-413 AVMAKMESGYTSAYK
+413 AVMAKMEKGYTSAYQ

-488 PALTAVL
+488 PALTAIL
-495 FRPKKE
+495 FKPK
-501 AQETQHKGLNYWVKS
+501 ANADANANSFSQRVKH
-516 AYEAG
+516 AYDAA

-532 VTHFLQKPGRAWL
+532 VSRFLQKPGRAWI
-545 WLLAAVIAMVF
+545 WLILAAVAMIF
-556 AMRSLPAGLVPQ
+556 SMRALPSGLVPQ
-568 EDQGVIM
+568 EDQGVIL

-589 DKIMAQVEEH
+589 DKIMEQVEEH

-616 LLSGTGVSYGTLV
+616 LISGTGVSYGTLIV
-629 IRLKPWDERKGY
+629 RLKPWDDRKGVQ
-641 EHYIDYVMGKLYL
+641 HYIDMVMYKLYL

-693 THFNEVV
+693 SRFNEVV
-700 NTFLAELQKRPE
+700 NDFLAELQKRPE

-754 GSAYISNFN
+754 GSSYISNFN

-783 NSLNNIFVKLNDQI
+783 ASLNNIFVR
-797 VNGQIVSGKMAP
+797 VNGQMAP
-809 ISQFVTLIPAVG
+809 ISQFVTLTPAVG

-837 VQPNS
+837 VQPNA
-842 GYSEGDVQK
+842 GYSEGDVLR
-851 VIAEVAKEH
+851 VVEEVAKDR

-891 CVLLIYMILAS
+891 CILLIYMILAS

-914 LSVPFGLMGSFAFSW
+914 LSVPFGLMGSFALSW
-929 LCGQEN
+929 ICGQAN

-966 QGMPILQAALS
+966 QGMGIVEAALS

-1032 VPAFYIIFQMLHE
+1032 VPAFYIIFQTLHE
-1045 RFQGGE
+1045 KIQGAPEEKVESGE
-1051 KPVNE
+1051 LRVE
-1056 DTETSASQNTSDAPH
+1056 RSEQVASGKLKAPMIIVVLAL
-1071 TSTPVSDKKNKI
+1071 SSVMLSSCGIFKKYTPV
-1083 TTVLVLGTLTLCT
+1083 
-1096 LFPSC
+1096 
-1101 GVFKRYEAPQQPEQ
+1101 EQAQQ
-1115 DSIVTAVSEADW
+1115 DSLVTKVSEADW
-1127 QTYIEDPVLQG
+1127 HEFIQDPLLQG
-1138 YIKTALANNVDYRS
+1138 YIHQALAQNVDYRS
-1152 RQLAIREAD
+1152 RQIAVKEAD

-1177 NTANVGVS
+1177 SPAQVGVS
-1185 GTVTPGSGTSGAV
+1185 GTYTPGSGLSGAS
-1198 LSYQIPLALNWG
+1198 LTYQVPLALNWG
-1210 GEGLGTITNRKRQ
+1210 GEGFGTLTNRKRQ
-1223 AQVLREQADDNL
+1223 AEVLRAQAEDNM
-1235 AAAHANLVATMA
+1235 AAAHANLVATIA
-1247 RVYTQLQLLDYQA
+1247 RMYTQLQLLDYQA
-1260 TIIDSTELIWQR
+1260 IILDSTEVIWQR
-1272 VLEVQRVLVKNGQA
+1272 VLEMQRALVKNGKA
-1286 YSPSVGQMEASL
+1286 YSPSIGQMETSL
-1298 INVQIQR
+1298 INVQIQH
-1305 KQLLEQINSLELTM
+1305 KQLLEQIHALELSF
-1319 CQLMNEEPHSVVRS
+1319 CLLLNEEPQGIVRS
-1333 PWTSYE
+1333 PWTSYT
-1339 FAEWTLEPIPAT
+1339 FQTWTHEPIPAA
-1351 QLSNR
+1351 QLSDR
-1356 ADVRAAERNVAAAFY
+1356 ADVRAAERNVAAAYY

-1386 SGLLGWTNNGG
+1386 SGLIGWTNNSGL
-1397 VVVNPGQLLMNAVL
+1397 VVNPGQLLMNAVA

-1416 IFAGGKLKANLQVAR
+1416 LFTGGKLTANLKIAK

-1444 MLRAGR
+1444 MLKAGS
-1450 EVNDAIFRCRNAQE
+1450 EVNDAMFRCQNAQQ
-1464 QDALYRR
+1464 QDELYQR
-1471 LLATQSDAYN
+1471 LLTTQQDAYN

-1492 TYLEVLTAQEA
+1492 SYLEVLTAQEN
-1503 YLKAQ
+1503 LLNAQ

-1514 RYNGMI
+1514 RYNGLI

-1529 GGGTK
+1529 GGGTR

>member
-1 MNKGNIFVD
+1 
-10 RKVMAVC
+10 MAVC
-17 ISLLIALIGFICL
+17 ISLLIALVGFICL

-47 ITTSYT
+47 ITTSYS
-53 GADANTVMKSVV
+53 GADANTVMNSVV

-94 VFFKQGTDPDMAAVN
+94 VYFKQGTDPDIAAVN

-137 NILQIAALVSR
+137 NILQIGALVSR

-162 INVKPRLLRVT
+162 INVKPRLLRIT

-197 QYNLEPQD
+197 RYGLDPQD
-205 IFAAIGNQN
+205 VFAAIGNQN

-240 QSIEEFESIVLRTSD
+240 RSIDEFESIVLRTSN

-275 FSSKVDGQP
+275 FSSRIDGQP

-306 ELYDDI
+306 ELYEEL
-312 KENMPAGM
+312 KRTMPAGL

-336 HNVVETLIIAIIL
+336 HNVVETLIIAILL

-413 AVMAKMESGYTSAYK
+413 AVMAKMEHGYTSSYK

-435 EVTVAVISCTLVF
+435 EVSVAVISCTLVF

-458 PGTSGTFFTQF
+458 PGTSGTFFTQS

-488 PALTAVL
+488 PALTAML
-495 FRPKKE
+495 FKPNKETQGSKKTFSQYVKE
-501 AQETQHKGLNYWVKS
+501 AYD
-516 AYEAG
+516 AG

-532 VTHFLQKPGRAWL
+532 VSKFLQKPHHAWL
-545 WLLAAVIAMVF
+545 WLIAAVIAMVF
-556 AMRSLPAGLVPQ
+556 AMRALPAGLVPQ
-568 EDQGVIM
+568 EDQGVIF

-616 LLSGTGVSYGTLV
+616 LLSGIGVSYGTLIV
-629 IRLKPWDERKGY
+629 RLKPWDDRKGL
-641 EHYIDYVMGKLYL
+641 EHYIDMVMAKLYL

-693 THFNEVV
+693 SRFNEVV
-700 NTFLAELQKRPE
+700 NAFLAELQKRPE

-783 NSLNNIFVKLNDQI
+783 NSLNNIFVRIGDE
-797 VNGQIVSGKMAP
+797 MAP
-809 ISQFVTLIPAVG
+809 IAQFVTLTPAVG

-837 VQPNS
+837 VQPNT
-842 GYSEGDVQK
+842 GYSEGDVQR
-851 VIAEVAKEH
+851 VIAEVAKDY
-860 LPTGYAYEY
+860 LPAGYGYEY

-883 LTALIYLV
+883 LTGIIYLI
-891 CVLLIYMILAS
+891 CILLIYMILAS

-929 LCGQEN
+929 LCGQQN

-966 QGMPILQAALS
+966 QGMPIVEAALS

-1032 VPAFYIIFQMLHE
+1032 VPAFYIIFQKLHE
-1045 RFQGGE
+1045 RFQG
-1051 KPVNE
+1051 
-1056 DTETSASQNTSDAPH
+1056 ETIDMPESSD
-1071 TSTPVSDKKNKI
+1071 SSDNNQVSDTAENAVTAKPRKKPQLSMLV
-1083 TTVLVLGTLTLCT
+1083 VLAVSSLLLS
-1096 LFPSC
+1096 SC
-1101 GVFKRYEAPQQPEQ
+1101 GVFRKYTPATKPQQ
-1115 DSIVTAVSEADW
+1115 DSIVTAVSESDW
-1127 QTYIEDPVLQG
+1127 KR
-1138 YIKTALANNVDYRS
+1138 YIKDPLLRNLIDTALAHNVDYRT
-1152 RQLAIREAD
+1152 RQLAIQEAD
-1161 ARLRAAKLGFL
+1161 AQLRSAKLGFL

-1177 NTANVGVS
+1177 SPANVGVS
-1185 GTVTPGSGTSGAV
+1185 GTFTPGSGMSGAILNYQV
-1198 LSYQIPLALNWG
+1198 PLSLNWG
-1210 GEGLGTITNRKRQ
+1210 GEGFGTLTNRKRQ
-1223 AQVLREQADDNL
+1223 AQVLREQAEDNR
-1235 AAAHANLVATMA
+1235 AAAHANLVATIA
-1247 RVYTQLQLLDYQA
+1247 RTYTQLQLLDYQA
-1260 TIIDSTELIWQR
+1260 DIIDSTEIIWQR

-1298 INVQIQR
+1298 INVRIQR
-1305 KQLLEQINSLELTM
+1305 RQLLQEIHSLELSL
-1319 CQLMNEEPHSVVRS
+1319 CRLLNEEPHEIPRS
-1333 PWTSYE
+1333 PWISYP
-1339 FAEWTLEPIPAT
+1339 FNEWTIKPVPAA

-1386 SGLLGWTNNGG
+1386 SGLIGWTNNGG
-1397 VVVNPGQLLMNAVL
+1397 IVANPGQLLMNAVL

-1416 IFAGGKLKANLQVAR
+1416 IFAGGKLKANLQIAG
-1431 LEQEEAANRYVET
+1431 LQQEEAANRYVET
-1444 MLRAGR
+1444 MLKAGS

-1464 QDALYRR
+1464 QDELYQR
-1471 LLATQSDAYN
+1471 LLTTQSESYN

-1492 TYLEVLTAQEA
+1492 SYLEVLTAQEN

-1514 RYNGMI
+1514 RYNGLI
-1520 SLIDLYIAL
+1520 SLIDLYVAL

>member
-1 MNKGNIFVD
+1 
-10 RKVMAVC
+10 MAVC
-17 ISLLIALIGFICL
+17 ISLLIALVGFICL
-30 KTLPIEQYPDIA
+30 NTLPIEQYPDIA

-47 ITTSYT
+47 ITTSYS

-94 VFFKQGTDPDMAAVN
+94 VFFKQGTDPNMAAVN

-137 NILQIAALVSR
+137 NILQITALVSR

-197 QYNLEPQD
+197 RYGIDPQD
-205 IFAAIGNQN
+205 VFAAIGNQN

-240 QSIEEFESIVLRTSD
+240 QSIEEFEDIVLRTSN

-275 FSSKVDGQP
+275 FSSRVDGQP

-294 GANATQVNAAIN
+294 GANATEVNAAIG
-306 ELYDDI
+306 EIYSDL
-312 KENMPAGM
+312 KKSMPAGL
-320 EFTILQT
+320 EFTTLQT
-327 SDDFLYAAI
+327 SDDFLFAAI

-413 AVMAKMESGYTSAYK
+413 AVMAKMESGYKSAYK

-488 PALTAVL
+488 PALTALL
-495 FRPKKE
+495 FRPKNEQKE
-501 AQETQHKGLNYWVKS
+501 ERKGLNYYVKT
-516 AYEAG
+516 AYETG

-532 VTHFLQKPGRAWL
+532 VSRFLQKPNRAWL
-545 WLLAAVIAMVF
+545 WLIAAVVLMVF
-556 AMRSLPAGLVPQ
+556 AMRGLPSGLVPQ
-568 EDQGVIM
+568 EDQGVIL

-629 IRLKPWDERKGY
+629 IRLKPWEQRKGY

-668 MPQIPGYGNSNA
+668 MPQIPGYGNSDG

-693 THFNEVV
+693 SQFNTVV
-700 NTFLAELQKRPE
+700 NDFLAELQKREE
-712 VQMAMSLYSESFP
+712 VQLAMSLYSESFP

-783 NSLNNIFVKLNDQI
+783 NSLNNIFVRVGDQ
-797 VNGQIVSGKMAP
+797 MAP
-809 ISQFVTLIPAVG
+809 IAQFVTLTPSVG

-837 VQPNS
+837 VKPNS
-842 GYSEGDVQK
+842 GYSDSDVQR
-851 VIAEVAKEH
+851 VIAEVAKDH
-860 LPTGYAYEY
+860 LPAGYGYEY

-883 LTALIYLV
+883 LTLLIYLV
-891 CVLLIYMILAS
+891 CILLIYMILAS
-902 LYESFFIPLAVL
+902 LYESFFIPFAVL

-929 LCGQEN
+929 LCGQQN

-966 QGMPILQAALS
+966 QGMPILEAALK
-977 ACEDRLRPILMTVVT
+977 ACEDRLRPILMTVIT

-1032 VPAFYIIFQMLHE
+1032 VPAFYIIFQKLHE

-1051 KPVNE
+1051 SEAEAAVQPAESEPQPSGKKPVAGVIAIAVVVG
-1056 DTETSASQNTSDAPH
+1056 SLSLS
-1071 TSTPVSDKKNKI
+1071 
-1083 TTVLVLGTLTLCT
+1083 
-1096 LFPSC
+1096 SC
-1101 GVFKRYEAPQQPEQ
+1101 SIFKQYQPAVQPQQ
-1115 DSIVTAVSEADW
+1115 DSVVTAVSEADW
-1127 QTYIEDPVLQG
+1127 KSYIEDPVLQG
-1138 YIKTALANNVDYRS
+1138 YIEKALNSNVDYRS
-1152 RQLAIREAD
+1152 RQLAVQTAD
-1161 ARLRAAKLGFL
+1161 ARLRAAKLGFV
-1172 PTLAI
+1172 PTLALSP
-1177 NTANVGVS
+1177 ASVGVS
-1185 GTVTPGSGTSGAV
+1185 GTVTPGSGASGAV
-1198 LSYQIPLALNWG
+1198 LSYQVPISLNWG
-1210 GEGLGTITNRKRQ
+1210 GEGFGTLTNRKRQ
-1223 AQVLREQADDNL
+1223 ADVLRAQAEDNL
-1235 AAAHANLVATMA
+1235 AVAHANLVATMA
-1247 RVYTQLQLLDYQA
+1247 RAYTQLQLLDYQA
-1260 TIIDSTELIWQR
+1260 LILDSTELIWQR
-1272 VLEVQRVLVKNGQA
+1272 VLQVQRVLVKNGQA

-1305 KQLLEQINSLELTM
+1305 RQLLEQINSLELSM
-1319 CQLMNEEPHSVVRS
+1319 CMLMNEEPHTIARS
-1333 PWTSYE
+1333 PWQSYA
-1339 FAEWTLEPIPAT
+1339 FDEWTLEPVPAA

-1356 ADVRAAERNVAAAFY
+1356 ADVRAAERNVAVAFY

-1386 SGLLGWTNNGG
+1386 SGLIGWTNNGG
-1397 VVVNPGQLLMNAVL
+1397 VVANPGQLLMNAVL

-1416 IFAGGKLKANLQVAR
+1416 IFAGGKLKANLTVAKI
-1431 LEQEEAANRYVET
+1431 EQEEAANRYVET
-1444 MLRAGR
+1444 MLRAGS
-1450 EVNDAIFRCRNAQE
+1450 EVNDAMFRCRNAQE
-1464 QDALYRR
+1464 QDALYQR
-1471 LLATQSDAYN
+1471 LLTTQREAYN
-1481 GTCELMKKGKA
+1481 GTCELMQKGKA
-1492 TYLEVLTAQEA
+1492 TYLEVLTAQDA

-1514 RYNGMI
+1514 RYNGLI